1 MRTKIGTRLLS
12 LFLTAIC
19 VIGLIPTS
27 AFAASSE
34 NMPSEIT
41 LKKSDYFLDTDGSK
55 TYNSP
60 SFDKPLYLHIIN
72 MNVGGKTKVGFC
84 AEHGK
89 QLGNTLIGKKWG
101 NPEPVTNSFI
111 KMMIGYYYCMTD
123 AKYMTDA
130 YKAKF
135 GSQLWTDQNMI
146 RYHNAWIQA
155 LCWRALGQ
163 GAAIPSDA
171 EGQRVAIAKELMYI
185 ANAKNGTS
193 YSDIYTDKYGTTTF
207 YEKGCKVIDNPD
219 CWPDVDVTLYHYIG
233 GNATS
238 PDGKKHYTNDNTQA
252 IMVATPRGEPTIDD
266 YQIVVKKVDSSNP
279 TKGLPGATFS
289 LTMVGSDDPSFP
301 MTGVTGQD
309 GTYTFKPLKAGTY
322 QVTETEAPEG
332 YQIDNPG
339 PYTVTLPMNGQKTVT
354 VTATD
359 TPITTSS
366 GSIRKVDKDIPT
378 MGLAGATIRITGIDN
393 NFKYEGQTVAGGAL
407 TDVPWDTMP
416 VGSYIAE
423 EIGAPEGY
431 ILPSPHEKKEFY
443 WDKKSDVTL
452 VFENDSKVK
461 VQLLKKDESNNP
473 LPGCLFT
480 VIKNGQTLFSAV
492 TDAAGTITVPNVTE
506 GTYWFVEKDAPE
518 GYVVNSEPVTAY
530 VSAAD
535 IQGNKTVTV
544 EATNHRKPG
553 LEIVK
558 IDSVTKEPVANCTFD
573 IRSIDGT
580 YHETLTTD
588 GAGRIFLENM
598 TPGSYEVKETA
609 VPKGYN
615 LNPEKQTVE
624 LTAGGTFTLTF
635 ENVPKTD
642 FTLFKHDSNNHP
654 IAGVTFE
661 ISKKGGQSL
670 GHFTTDGQGKLTV
683 PNLEPGIYVAVE
695 TDCPDDYILDKTPH
709 EFQVNAGKTEVGI
722 DVVNLKKPEI
732 TVKKVDS
739 IVGGGVEGAKFEIF
753 YAGTG
758 GTGSPAGTY
767 ESLGT
772 KYTDANGIIHL
783 DHLKEGWYR
792 FTEVEAPEG
801 YQLDEPSTQEIYL
814 KGDDNA
820 ELTFKDTPLSAIIV
834 MKKDGV
840 NGKAL
845 PGATF
850 QLRYL
855 DGTSGTGGTVIGEKV
870 TDQNGVCSWTGLKAG
885 TYIVEEVKPA
895 PGYNIVEGPKTVYI
909 SGKAQDVITVSFDN
923 SPDGT
928 LLIKKVDAKNP
939 TKVLA
944 GAKFRVQYTNGTL
957 LGNDNGIFTTDENGQ
972 ITIAGLE
979 PEKTIIVTEVEAPA
993 GYIIDGQAQT
1003 IDIKSGKVVSI
1014 TFKNAPKGE
1023 LVIEKTDAATGKLLP
1038 GAEFIIRKSDGTEVG
1053 ADGNIH
1059 NNLTIESGTLS
1070 SDSHFVTGGDG
1081 RIIIKGLT
1089 PGNYTIT
1096 EVKAPD
1102 GYLIGKNASRT
1113 IQITAGDTQTITF
1126 ANPST
1131 CSLLIKKVCSINTDK
1146 MLEGAVFDVRYADGS
1161 VVGDSNGVYETGADG
1176 TILITGLEAN
1186 KAIIVTETKAP
1197 NGFAIDTKPQT
1208 VTTIAGKVVQLT
1220 FANAPYGKL
1229 VIEKRDAETNNLLPG
1244 AEFRV
1249 TTAAGCEVGQNGV
1262 IGDTTLTSNGIF
1274 RTDAD
1279 GKITI
1284 SNLRPGNY
1292 IITEIKAPDG
1302 YLIDDPTRN
1311 VTVTAGD
1318 TQTIVFK
1325 NHSTCSLLIKKV
1337 CTENPD
1343 KMLEGAVF
1351 DVRYAD
1357 GTVVGDSNGV
1367 FTTGADGTI
1376 LITGLEANKAIV
1388 VTETKAPDGFA
1399 IDTTPQTI
1407 TTQAGKVV
1415 QLTFANAPYGKIII
1429 EKRDSKTNELLPGAE
1444 FRVTTAA
1451 GCEVGQNGVIGDTNL
1466 TSNGIFTTGADGKI
1480 TITNVRPGSYVITEI
1495 KAPDGYLIDDPTRT
1509 ITVTSGDTQT
1519 IVFKDTKPGGL
1530 IIEKRD
1536 SVTKEPLAGAT
1547 FKVTT
1552 SDGRFVA
1559 QDGGATSTNGL
1570 YTTDANGQIH
1580 IVDLDP
1586 DTYVVT
1592 EVTAPDG
1599 YLMDAP
1605 SQTVKI
1611 EKNDTQTL
1619 TFYDTPL
1626 GGLTIVKV
1634 DSESG
1639 KRLEGA
1645 KIEVAKLN
1653 GEIVGTYVTDKLG
1666 VIQLPDLDDGW
1677 YQLTEIKA
1685 PKGYL
1690 LDSTPQ
1696 KVEVKKGETK
1706 TFEFENTASASMLI
1720 HKIDSVTKKGIQ
1732 GVKFV
1737 VYDSSMTPIGE
1748 YESDDQGYV
1757 HLNKTLEDGKYYV
1770 REIVAAE
1777 GYILDNKVKSFTVLA
1792 GDTAMIEWENT
1803 SELGQIQVIK
1813 TSEGYSS
1820 VNGLPAGTP
1829 LSGAIFAVYDKQNNV
1844 VDKFQTNENGIGS
1857 SKKLPLG
1864 IYTVKEVQA
1873 PANYGLNPTVFT
1885 ADIEFAGQ
1893 VVKLNVTDPVITAG
1907 VSIKKTGYAQTMNN
1921 NVMRWTVSGVRNDS
1935 TTSLQSFYWRDTLPT
1950 DAVRLTRLVTGT
1962 YSTTQTYKVTFTTN
1976 LNSQWRTA
1984 YDNLSTAK
1992 NYTLDM
1998 SSAALGLASNEYV
2011 TQFMLSFGIVPA
2023 GFHQLTNATVDAQ
2036 TLYALTNGYKFTNK
2050 ADVGGLLGGNW
2061 VQSIARWTTSVYSHY
2076 VPAKPAAP
2084 KSPKLPRTGY

>member
-27 AFAASSE
+27 AFAAPSGS
-34 NMPSEIT
+34 MPSEIT
-41 LKKSDYFLDTDGSK
+41 LQKSDYFLDTDGSK

-60 SFDKPLYLHIIN
+60 SFGEPLYLHIIN
-72 MNVGGKTKVGFC
+72 MNVGGETKIGFC

-123 AKYMTDA
+123 TKYQTDA
-130 YKAKF
+130 YKEKW
-135 GSQLWTDQNMI
+135 GGELWTDPNLI

-171 EGQRVAIAKELMYI
+171 EGQKVAIAKELMYI

-207 YEKGCKVIDNPD
+207 YQKGEKVLDNTD
-219 CWPDVDVTLYHYIG
+219 CWPDVGVTLYHYIG

-238 PDGKKHYTNDNTQA
+238 PDGKKHYTNENTQA
-252 IMVATPRGEPTIDD
+252 IMVATPKEPTSEE

-279 TKGLPGATFS
+279 TKGLAGAEFS
-289 LTMVGSDDPSFP
+289 LEMVGSDDPKFP
-301 MTGVTGQD
+301 MTGVTRQN
-309 GTYTFKPLKAGTY
+309 GTYTFRGLKAGTY
-322 QVTETEAPEG
+322 QVTETTAPDG

-339 PYTVTLPMNGQKTVT
+339 PYTVTLPTNGQKTVT
-354 VTATD
+354 VTALD
-359 TPITTSS
+359 TPITLAS
-366 GSIRKVDKDIPT
+366 GSIRKVDKDRPT

-393 NFKYEGQTVAGGAL
+393 NFTYEGQTVEGGAL

-416 VGSYIAE
+416 VGSYVAE

-443 WDKKSDVTL
+443 WDKKNEVKL

-580 YHETLTTD
+580 YHEALTTD

-609 VPKGYN
+609 APKGYN

-709 EFQVNAGKTEVGI
+709 EFQVNAGVTNVGI

-792 FTEVEAPEG
+792 FTEVEAPAG

-855 DGTSGTGGTVIGEKV
+855 GGTSGTGGTVIGEKV
-870 TDQNGVCSWTGLKAG
+870 TDQNGVCSWTSLKAG

-979 PEKTIIVTEVEAPA
+979 PKKTIIVTEIEAPA

-1059 NNLTIESGTLS
+1059 NDLTIESGTLS

-1089 PGNYTIT
+1089 PGHYTIT

-1126 ANPST
+1126 ANP
-1131 CSLLIKKVCSINTDK
+1131 
-1146 MLEGAVFDVRYADGS
+1146 
-1161 VVGDSNGVYETGADG
+1161 
-1176 TILITGLEAN
+1176 
-1186 KAIIVTETKAP
+1186 
-1197 NGFAIDTKPQT
+1197 
-1208 VTTIAGKVVQLT
+1208 
-1220 FANAPYGKL
+1220 
-1229 VIEKRDAETNNLLPG
+1229 
-1244 AEFRV
+1244 
-1249 TTAAGCEVGQNGV
+1249 
-1262 IGDTTLTSNGIF
+1262 
-1274 RTDAD
+1274 
-1279 GKITI
+1279 
-1284 SNLRPGNY
+1284 
-1292 IITEIKAPDG
+1292 
-1302 YLIDDPTRN
+1302 
-1311 VTVTAGD
+1311 
-1318 TQTIVFK
+1318 
-1325 NHSTCSLLIKKV
+1325 STCSLLIKKV

-1480 TITNVRPGSYVITEI
+1480 TITNVRPGNYIITEI

-1645 KIEVAKLN
+1645 KIEVAKMN

-1720 HKIDSVTKKGIQ
+1720 HKIDSVTRKGIQ

>member
-1 MRTKIGTRLLS
+1 MRQKIGTRLLS

-27 AFAASSE
+27 AFAAPSGS
-34 NMPSEIT
+34 MPSEIT
-41 LKKSDYFLDTDGSK
+41 LQKSDYFLDTDGSK

-60 SFDKPLYLHIIN
+60 SFGEPLYLHIIN

-123 AKYMTDA
+123 AKYQTDA
-130 YKAKF
+130 YKEKW
-135 GSQLWTDQNMI
+135 GGELWTDQNLI

-171 EGQRVAIAKELMYI
+171 EGQKAAIAKELMYI

-207 YEKGCKVIDNPD
+207 CQKGEKVLDNTD

-252 IMVATPRGEPTIDD
+252 IMVATPSIPTAES

-279 TKGLPGATFS
+279 TKGLSGATFS
-289 LTMVGSDDPSFP
+289 LTMVGSTKTL
-301 MTGVTGQD
+301 TGVTGQD
-309 GTYTFKPLKAGTY
+309 GTYTFKNLKAGTY

-339 PYTVTLPMNGQKTVT
+339 PYAVTLPTNGQKTVT
-354 VTATD
+354 VTALD
-359 TPITTSS
+359 TPITLAS
-366 GSIRKVDKDIPT
+366 GSIRKVDKDRPT

-393 NFKYEGQTVAGGAL
+393 NFTYEGQTVEGGAL

-416 VGSYIAE
+416 VGSYVAE

-443 WDKKSDVTL
+443 WDKKNEVKL

-709 EFQVNAGKTEVGI
+709 EFQVNAGVTNVGI

-792 FTEVEAPEG
+792 FTEVEAPAG

-855 DGTSGTGGTVIGEKV
+855 GGTSGTGGTVIGEKV
-870 TDQNGVCSWTGLKAG
+870 TDQNGVCSWTSLKAG

-928 LLIKKVDAKNP
+928 LLIKKVDAKHP

-979 PEKTIIVTEVEAPA
+979 PEKTIIVTEIEAPA

-1023 LVIEKTDAATGKLLP
+1023 LVIEKTDAATGKLLS

-1059 NNLTIESGTLS
+1059 NDLTIESGTLS

-1126 ANPST
+1126 ANP
-1131 CSLLIKKVCSINTDK
+1131 
-1146 MLEGAVFDVRYADGS
+1146 
-1161 VVGDSNGVYETGADG
+1161 
-1176 TILITGLEAN
+1176 
-1186 KAIIVTETKAP
+1186 
-1197 NGFAIDTKPQT
+1197 
-1208 VTTIAGKVVQLT
+1208 
-1220 FANAPYGKL
+1220 
-1229 VIEKRDAETNNLLPG
+1229 
-1244 AEFRV
+1244 
-1249 TTAAGCEVGQNGV
+1249 
-1262 IGDTTLTSNGIF
+1262 
-1274 RTDAD
+1274 
-1279 GKITI
+1279 
-1284 SNLRPGNY
+1284 
-1292 IITEIKAPDG
+1292 
-1302 YLIDDPTRN
+1302 
-1311 VTVTAGD
+1311 
-1318 TQTIVFK
+1318 
-1325 NHSTCSLLIKKV
+1325 STCSLLIKKV

-1480 TITNVRPGSYVITEI
+1480 TITNVRPGNYVITEI

-1645 KIEVAKLN
+1645 KIEVAKMN

-1720 HKIDSVTKKGIQ
+1720 HKIDSVTRKGIQ

>member
-1 MRTKIGTRLLS
+1 MRQKIGTRLLS

-27 AFAASSE
+27 AFAAPSGS
-34 NMPSEIT
+34 MPSEIT
-41 LKKSDYFLDTDGSK
+41 LQKSDYFLDTDGSK

-60 SFDKPLYLHIIN
+60 SFGEPLYLHIIN
-72 MNVGGKTKVGFC
+72 MNVGGKTNVGFC

-123 AKYMTDA
+123 AKYQTDA
-130 YKAKF
+130 YKEKW
-135 GSQLWTDQNMI
+135 GGELWTDQNLI

-171 EGQRVAIAKELMYI
+171 EGQKVAIAKELMYI

-207 YEKGCKVIDNPD
+207 YQKGEKVLDNTD

-252 IMVATPRGEPTIDD
+252 IMVATPSIPTLGN
-266 YQIVVKKVDSSNP
+266 YQITVKKVDSSNP
-279 TKGLPGATFS
+279 TKGLAGAEFS
-289 LTMVGSDDPSFP
+289 LEMVGSDDPKFP
-301 MTGVTGQD
+301 MTGVTGQG
-309 GTYTFKPLKAGTY
+309 GTLTFKDLKAGTY
-322 QVTETEAPEG
+322 QVTETKAPED

-339 PYTVTLPMNGQKTVT
+339 PYTVTLPTNGQNTVT

-359 TPITTSS
+359 TPITLAS
-366 GSIRKVDKDIPT
+366 GSIRKVDKDRPT

-393 NFKYEGQTVAGGAL
+393 NFTYEGQTVEGGAL

-416 VGSYIAE
+416 VGSYVAE

-443 WDKKSDVTL
+443 WDKKNEVKL

-558 IDSVTKEPVANCTFD
+558 INSVTKEPVANCTFD

-709 EFQVNAGKTEVGI
+709 EFQVNAGVTNVGI

-792 FTEVEAPEG
+792 FTEVEAPAG

-855 DGTSGTGGTVIGEKV
+855 GGTSGTGGTVIGEKV

-928 LLIKKVDAKNP
+928 LLIKKVDAKHP

-979 PEKTIIVTEVEAPA
+979 PKKTIIVTEIEAPA

-1059 NNLTIESGTLS
+1059 NDLTIESGTLS

-1089 PGNYTIT
+1089 PGHYTIT

-1126 ANPST
+1126 ANP
-1131 CSLLIKKVCSINTDK
+1131 
-1146 MLEGAVFDVRYADGS
+1146 
-1161 VVGDSNGVYETGADG
+1161 
-1176 TILITGLEAN
+1176 
-1186 KAIIVTETKAP
+1186 
-1197 NGFAIDTKPQT
+1197 
-1208 VTTIAGKVVQLT
+1208 
-1220 FANAPYGKL
+1220 
-1229 VIEKRDAETNNLLPG
+1229 
-1244 AEFRV
+1244 
-1249 TTAAGCEVGQNGV
+1249 
-1262 IGDTTLTSNGIF
+1262 
-1274 RTDAD
+1274 
-1279 GKITI
+1279 
-1284 SNLRPGNY
+1284 
-1292 IITEIKAPDG
+1292 
-1302 YLIDDPTRN
+1302 
-1311 VTVTAGD
+1311 
-1318 TQTIVFK
+1318 
-1325 NHSTCSLLIKKV
+1325 STCSLLIKKV

-1480 TITNVRPGSYVITEI
+1480 TITNVRPGNYVITEI

-1645 KIEVAKLN
+1645 KIEVAKMN

-1720 HKIDSVTKKGIQ
+1720 HKIDSVTRKGIQ

>member
-1 MRTKIGTRLLS
+1 MSSGRKRQISQNNNERIDYVRTRIGTRLLS

-27 AFAASSE
+27 AFAQAAAES
-34 NMPSEIT
+34 MPSKIT

-72 MNVGGKTKVGFC
+72 MNVGGETKVGFC

-89 QLGNTLIGKKWG
+89 QLGNTLIGKEWG
-101 NPEPVTNSFI
+101 NPEPVMNSFI

-123 AKYMTDA
+123 AKYQTDA
-130 YKAKF
+130 YKEKWGGA
-135 GSQLWTDQNMI
+135 LWTDQNMI

-171 EGQRVAIAKELMYI
+171 EGQKVAIAKELMYI

-207 YEKGCKVIDNPD
+207 YQKGEKVLDNTD

-238 PDGKKHYTNDNTQA
+238 PDGKKHYTNENTQA
-252 IMVATPRGEPTIDD
+252 IMVATPKEPDTPEGS

-279 TKGLPGATFS
+279 TKGLSGATFS
-289 LTMVGSDDPSFP
+289 LAMVGSDDPNFP
-301 MTGVTGQD
+301 KTGVTGQD
-309 GTYTFKPLKAGTY
+309 GTYTFKDLDAGTY
-322 QVTETEAPEG
+322 QVTETKAPEG

-339 PYTVTLPMNGQKTVT
+339 PYTVTLPTNGQKTVT
-354 VTATD
+354 VTALD
-359 TPITTSS
+359 TPITLAS
-366 GSIRKVDKDIPT
+366 GSIRKVDKDRPT

-443 WDKKSDVTL
+443 WDKKNEVKL

-558 IDSVTKEPVANCTFD
+558 IDSVTKKPVANCTFD

-792 FTEVEAPEG
+792 FTEVEAPGG

-855 DGTSGTGGTVIGEKV
+855 GGTSGTGGTVIGEKV

-979 PEKTIIVTEVEAPA
+979 PEKTIIVTEIEAPA

-1059 NNLTIESGTLS
+1059 NDLTIESGTLS

-1126 ANPST
+1126 ANP
-1131 CSLLIKKVCSINTDK
+1131 
-1146 MLEGAVFDVRYADGS
+1146 
-1161 VVGDSNGVYETGADG
+1161 
-1176 TILITGLEAN
+1176 
-1186 KAIIVTETKAP
+1186 
-1197 NGFAIDTKPQT
+1197 
-1208 VTTIAGKVVQLT
+1208 
-1220 FANAPYGKL
+1220 
-1229 VIEKRDAETNNLLPG
+1229 
-1244 AEFRV
+1244 
-1249 TTAAGCEVGQNGV
+1249 
-1262 IGDTTLTSNGIF
+1262 
-1274 RTDAD
+1274 
-1279 GKITI
+1279 
-1284 SNLRPGNY
+1284 
-1292 IITEIKAPDG
+1292 
-1302 YLIDDPTRN
+1302 
-1311 VTVTAGD
+1311 
-1318 TQTIVFK
+1318 
-1325 NHSTCSLLIKKV
+1325 STCSLLIKKV

-1480 TITNVRPGSYVITEI
+1480 TITNVRPGNYIITEI

-1645 KIEVAKLN
+1645 KIEVAKMN

-1720 HKIDSVTKKGIQ
+1720 HKIDSVTRKGIQ

>member
-27 AFAASSE
+27 AFAAPSGS
-34 NMPSEIT
+34 MPSEIT
-41 LKKSDYFLDTDGSK
+41 LQKSDYFLDTDGSK

-60 SFDKPLYLHIIN
+60 SFGEPLYLHIIN
-72 MNVGGKTKVGFC
+72 MNVGGETKVGFC

-123 AKYMTDA
+123 AKYQTDA
-130 YKAKF
+130 YKEKW
-135 GSQLWTDQNMI
+135 GGELWTDQNLI

-171 EGQRVAIAKELMYI
+171 EGQKVAIAKELMYI

-207 YEKGCKVIDNPD
+207 YQKGEKVLDNTD
-219 CWPDVDVTLYHYIG
+219 CWPDVDVTLYRYIG

-252 IMVATPRGEPTIDD
+252 VMVATPKPPTAED

-279 TKGLPGATFS
+279 TKGLAGAAFS
-289 LTMVGSDDPSFP
+289 LEMVGSDDPMFP

-309 GTYTFKPLKAGTY
+309 GTYTFKKLKAGTY
-322 QVTETEAPEG
+322 QVTETKAPDG

-339 PYTVTLPMNGQKTVT
+339 PYTVTLPTNGQKTVT
-354 VTATD
+354 VTALD
-359 TPITTSS
+359 TPITLAS
-366 GSIRKVDKDIPT
+366 GSIRKVDKDRPT

-393 NFKYEGQTVAGGAL
+393 NFTYEGQTVDGGAL

-416 VGSYIAE
+416 VGSYVAE

-443 WDKKSDVTL
+443 WDKKNEVKL

-558 IDSVTKEPVANCTFD
+558 IDSVTKKPVANCTFD

-580 YHETLTTD
+580 YHEALTTD

-709 EFQVNAGKTEVGI
+709 EFQVNAGVTNVGI

-792 FTEVEAPEG
+792 FTEVEAPAG

-855 DGTSGTGGTVIGEKV
+855 GGTSGTGGTAIGEKV

-928 LLIKKVDAKNP
+928 LLIKKVDAKHP

-979 PEKTIIVTEVEAPA
+979 PKKTIIVTEIEAPA

-1059 NNLTIESGTLS
+1059 NDLTIESGTLS

-1089 PGNYTIT
+1089 PGHYTIT

-1126 ANPST
+1126 ANP
-1131 CSLLIKKVCSINTDK
+1131 
-1146 MLEGAVFDVRYADGS
+1146 
-1161 VVGDSNGVYETGADG
+1161 
-1176 TILITGLEAN
+1176 
-1186 KAIIVTETKAP
+1186 
-1197 NGFAIDTKPQT
+1197 
-1208 VTTIAGKVVQLT
+1208 
-1220 FANAPYGKL
+1220 
-1229 VIEKRDAETNNLLPG
+1229 
-1244 AEFRV
+1244 
-1249 TTAAGCEVGQNGV
+1249 
-1262 IGDTTLTSNGIF
+1262 
-1274 RTDAD
+1274 
-1279 GKITI
+1279 
-1284 SNLRPGNY
+1284 
-1292 IITEIKAPDG
+1292 
-1302 YLIDDPTRN
+1302 
-1311 VTVTAGD
+1311 
-1318 TQTIVFK
+1318 
-1325 NHSTCSLLIKKV
+1325 STCSLLIKKV

-1480 TITNVRPGSYVITEI
+1480 TITNVRPGNYVITEI

-1645 KIEVAKLN
+1645 KIEVAKMN

-1720 HKIDSVTKKGIQ
+1720 HKIDSVTRKGIQ

>member
-1 MRTKIGTRLLS
+1 
-12 LFLTAIC
+12 
-19 VIGLIPTS
+19 
-27 AFAASSE
+27 
-34 NMPSEIT
+34 MPSEIT
-41 LKKSDYFLDTDGSK
+41 LQKSDYFLDTDGSK

-60 SFDKPLYLHIIN
+60 SFGEPLYLHIIN
-72 MNVGGKTKVGFC
+72 MNVGGKTNVGFC

-123 AKYMTDA
+123 AKYQTDA
-130 YKAKF
+130 YKEKW
-135 GSQLWTDQNMI
+135 GGELWTDQNLI

-171 EGQRVAIAKELMYI
+171 EGQKVAIAKELMYI

-207 YEKGCKVIDNPD
+207 YQKGEKVLDNTD

-252 IMVATPRGEPTIDD
+252 IMVATPKKSDIPSDK

-279 TKGLPGATFS
+279 TKGLAGATFS
-289 LTMVGSDDPSFP
+289 LEMVGSDDPKFP

-309 GTYTFKPLKAGTY
+309 GTYTFKNLKAGTY

-339 PYTVTLPMNGQKTVT
+339 PYAVTLPTNGQKTVT
-354 VTATD
+354 VTALD
-359 TPITTSS
+359 TPITLAS
-366 GSIRKVDKDIPT
+366 GSIRKVDKDRPT

-393 NFKYEGQTVAGGAL
+393 NFTYEGQTVEGGAL

-416 VGSYIAE
+416 VGSYVAE

-443 WDKKSDVTL
+443 WDKKNEVKL

-558 IDSVTKEPVANCTFD
+558 IDSVTKKPVANCTFD

-709 EFQVNAGKTEVGI
+709 EFQVNAGVTNVGI

-792 FTEVEAPEG
+792 FTEVEAPAG

-855 DGTSGTGGTVIGEKV
+855 GGTSGTGGTVIGEKV

-928 LLIKKVDAKNP
+928 LLIKKVDAKHP

-979 PEKTIIVTEVEAPA
+979 PEKTIIVTEIEAPA

-1059 NNLTIESGTLS
+1059 NDLTIESGTLS

-1126 ANPST
+1126 ANP
-1131 CSLLIKKVCSINTDK
+1131 
-1146 MLEGAVFDVRYADGS
+1146 
-1161 VVGDSNGVYETGADG
+1161 
-1176 TILITGLEAN
+1176 
-1186 KAIIVTETKAP
+1186 
-1197 NGFAIDTKPQT
+1197 
-1208 VTTIAGKVVQLT
+1208 
-1220 FANAPYGKL
+1220 
-1229 VIEKRDAETNNLLPG
+1229 
-1244 AEFRV
+1244 
-1249 TTAAGCEVGQNGV
+1249 
-1262 IGDTTLTSNGIF
+1262 
-1274 RTDAD
+1274 
-1279 GKITI
+1279 
-1284 SNLRPGNY
+1284 
-1292 IITEIKAPDG
+1292 
-1302 YLIDDPTRN
+1302 
-1311 VTVTAGD
+1311 
-1318 TQTIVFK
+1318 
-1325 NHSTCSLLIKKV
+1325 STCSLLIKKV

-1480 TITNVRPGSYVITEI
+1480 TITNVRPGNYVITEI

-1645 KIEVAKLN
+1645 KIEVAKMN

-1720 HKIDSVTKKGIQ
+1720 HKIDSVTRKGIQ

>member
-1 MRTKIGTRLLS
+1 MRQKIGTRLLS

-27 AFAASSE
+27 AFAAPSGS
-34 NMPSEIT
+34 MPSEIT
-41 LKKSDYFLDTDGSK
+41 LQKSDYFLDTDGSK

-60 SFDKPLYLHIIN
+60 SFGEPLYLHIIN

-123 AKYMTDA
+123 AKYQTDA
-130 YKAKF
+130 YKEKW
-135 GSQLWTDQNMI
+135 GGELWTDQNLI

-171 EGQRVAIAKELMYI
+171 EGQKAAIAKELMYI

-207 YEKGCKVIDNPD
+207 YQKGEKVLDNTD

-252 IMVATPRGEPTIDD
+252 IMVATPSIPTAES

-279 TKGLPGATFS
+279 TKGLSGATFS
-289 LTMVGSDDPSFP
+289 LTMVGSTKTL
-301 MTGVTGQD
+301 TGVTGQD
-309 GTYTFKPLKAGTY
+309 GTYTFKNLKAGTY

-339 PYTVTLPMNGQKTVT
+339 PYAVTLPTNGQKTVT

-359 TPITTSS
+359 TPITLAS
-366 GSIRKVDKDIPT
+366 GSIRKVDKDRPT

-393 NFKYEGQTVAGGAL
+393 NFTYEGQTVEGGAL

-416 VGSYIAE
+416 VGSYVAE

-443 WDKKSDVTL
+443 WDKKNEVKL

-709 EFQVNAGKTEVGI
+709 EFQVNAGVTNVGI

-792 FTEVEAPEG
+792 FTEVEAPAG

-855 DGTSGTGGTVIGEKV
+855 GGTSGTGGTVIGEKV

-928 LLIKKVDAKNP
+928 LLIKKVDAKHP

-979 PEKTIIVTEVEAPA
+979 PEKTIIVTEIEAPA

-1059 NNLTIESGTLS
+1059 NDLTIESGTLS

-1126 ANPST
+1126 ANP
-1131 CSLLIKKVCSINTDK
+1131 
-1146 MLEGAVFDVRYADGS
+1146 
-1161 VVGDSNGVYETGADG
+1161 
-1176 TILITGLEAN
+1176 
-1186 KAIIVTETKAP
+1186 
-1197 NGFAIDTKPQT
+1197 
-1208 VTTIAGKVVQLT
+1208 
-1220 FANAPYGKL
+1220 
-1229 VIEKRDAETNNLLPG
+1229 
-1244 AEFRV
+1244 
-1249 TTAAGCEVGQNGV
+1249 
-1262 IGDTTLTSNGIF
+1262 
-1274 RTDAD
+1274 
-1279 GKITI
+1279 
-1284 SNLRPGNY
+1284 
-1292 IITEIKAPDG
+1292 
-1302 YLIDDPTRN
+1302 
-1311 VTVTAGD
+1311 
-1318 TQTIVFK
+1318 
-1325 NHSTCSLLIKKV
+1325 STCSLLIKKV

-1480 TITNVRPGSYVITEI
+1480 TITNVRPGNYIITEI

-1645 KIEVAKLN
+1645 KIEVAKMN

-1720 HKIDSVTKKGIQ
+1720 HKIDSVTRKGIQ

-2061 VQSIARWTTSVYSHY
+2061 VQSIARWTTSIYSHY

>member
-27 AFAASSE
+27 AFAAPSGS
-34 NMPSEIT
+34 MPSEIT
-41 LKKSDYFLDTDGSK
+41 LQKSDYFLDTDGSK

-60 SFDKPLYLHIIN
+60 SFGEPLYLHIIN
-72 MNVGGKTKVGFC
+72 MNVGGETKIGFC

-123 AKYMTDA
+123 TKYQTDA
-130 YKAKF
+130 YKEKW
-135 GSQLWTDQNMI
+135 GGELWTDPNLI

-171 EGQRVAIAKELMYI
+171 EGQKVAIAKELMYI

-207 YEKGCKVIDNPD
+207 YQKGEKVLDNTD

-238 PDGKKHYTNDNTQA
+238 PDGKKHYTNENTQA
-252 IMVATPRGEPTIDD
+252 IMVATPKEPTSEE

-279 TKGLPGATFS
+279 TKGLAGAEFS
-289 LTMVGSDDPSFP
+289 LEMVGSDDPKFP
-301 MTGVTGQD
+301 MTGVTRQN
-309 GTYTFKPLKAGTY
+309 GTYTFRGLKAGTY
-322 QVTETEAPEG
+322 QVTETTAPDG

-339 PYTVTLPMNGQKTVT
+339 PYTVTLPTNGQKTVT
-354 VTATD
+354 VTALD
-359 TPITTSS
+359 TPITLAS
-366 GSIRKVDKDIPT
+366 GSIRKVDKDRPT

-393 NFKYEGQTVAGGAL
+393 NFTYEGQTVEGGAL

-416 VGSYIAE
+416 VGSYVAE

-443 WDKKSDVTL
+443 WDKKNEVKL

-709 EFQVNAGKTEVGI
+709 EFQVNAGVTNVGI

-792 FTEVEAPEG
+792 FTEVEAPAG

-855 DGTSGTGGTVIGEKV
+855 GGTSGTGGTVIGEKV
-870 TDQNGVCSWTGLKAG
+870 TDQNGVCSWTSLKAG

-928 LLIKKVDAKNP
+928 LLIKKVDAKHP

-979 PEKTIIVTEVEAPA
+979 PEKTIIVTEIEAPA

-1059 NNLTIESGTLS
+1059 NDLTIESGTLS

-1126 ANPST
+1126 ANP
-1131 CSLLIKKVCSINTDK
+1131 
-1146 MLEGAVFDVRYADGS
+1146 
-1161 VVGDSNGVYETGADG
+1161 
-1176 TILITGLEAN
+1176 
-1186 KAIIVTETKAP
+1186 
-1197 NGFAIDTKPQT
+1197 
-1208 VTTIAGKVVQLT
+1208 
-1220 FANAPYGKL
+1220 
-1229 VIEKRDAETNNLLPG
+1229 
-1244 AEFRV
+1244 
-1249 TTAAGCEVGQNGV
+1249 
-1262 IGDTTLTSNGIF
+1262 
-1274 RTDAD
+1274 
-1279 GKITI
+1279 
-1284 SNLRPGNY
+1284 
-1292 IITEIKAPDG
+1292 
-1302 YLIDDPTRN
+1302 
-1311 VTVTAGD
+1311 
-1318 TQTIVFK
+1318 
-1325 NHSTCSLLIKKV
+1325 STCSLLIKKV

-1480 TITNVRPGSYVITEI
+1480 TITNVRPGNYVITEI

-1645 KIEVAKLN
+1645 KIEVAKMN

-1720 HKIDSVTKKGIQ
+1720 HKIDSVTRKGIQ

-2061 VQSIARWTTSVYSHY
+2061 VQSIARWTTSIYSHY

>member
-558 IDSVTKEPVANCTFD
+558 INSVTKEPVANCTFD

-709 EFQVNAGKTEVGI
+709 EFQVNAGVTNVGI

-792 FTEVEAPEG
+792 FTEVEAPAG

-855 DGTSGTGGTVIGEKV
+855 GGTSGTGGTVIGEKV

-928 LLIKKVDAKNP
+928 LLIKKVDAKHP

-979 PEKTIIVTEVEAPA
+979 PEKTIIVTEIEAPA

-1023 LVIEKTDAATGKLLP
+1023 LVIEKTDAATGKLLS

-1059 NNLTIESGTLS
+1059 NDLTIESGTLS

-1126 ANPST
+1126 ANP
-1131 CSLLIKKVCSINTDK
+1131 
-1146 MLEGAVFDVRYADGS
+1146 
-1161 VVGDSNGVYETGADG
+1161 
-1176 TILITGLEAN
+1176 
-1186 KAIIVTETKAP
+1186 
-1197 NGFAIDTKPQT
+1197 
-1208 VTTIAGKVVQLT
+1208 
-1220 FANAPYGKL
+1220 
-1229 VIEKRDAETNNLLPG
+1229 
-1244 AEFRV
+1244 
-1249 TTAAGCEVGQNGV
+1249 
-1262 IGDTTLTSNGIF
+1262 
-1274 RTDAD
+1274 
-1279 GKITI
+1279 
-1284 SNLRPGNY
+1284 
-1292 IITEIKAPDG
+1292 
-1302 YLIDDPTRN
+1302 
-1311 VTVTAGD
+1311 
-1318 TQTIVFK
+1318 
-1325 NHSTCSLLIKKV
+1325 STCSLLIKKV

-1480 TITNVRPGSYVITEI
+1480 TITNVRPGNYIITEI

-1921 NVMRWTVSGVRNDS
+1921 NIMRWTVSGVRNDS

-2061 VQSIARWTTSVYSHY
+2061 VQSIARWTTSIYSHY

>member
-27 AFAASSE
+27 AFAAPSGS
-34 NMPSEIT
+34 MPSEIT
-41 LKKSDYFLDTDGSK
+41 LQKSDYFLDTDGSK

-60 SFDKPLYLHIIN
+60 SFGEPLYLHIIN
-72 MNVGGKTKVGFC
+72 MNVGGETKIGFC

-89 QLGNTLIGKKWG
+89 QLGNTLIDKKWG

-123 AKYMTDA
+123 AKYQTDA
-130 YKAKF
+130 YKEKW
-135 GSQLWTDQNMI
+135 GGELWTDQNLI

-171 EGQRVAIAKELMYI
+171 EGQKVAIAKELMYI

-207 YEKGCKVIDNPD
+207 YQKGEKVLDNTD

-233 GNATS
+233 GDATS

-252 IMVATPRGEPTIDD
+252 IMVATPKKSDIPSDK

-279 TKGLPGATFS
+279 TKGLAGATFS
-289 LTMVGSDDPSFP
+289 LEMVGSDDPKFP

-309 GTYTFKPLKAGTY
+309 GTYTFKNLKAGTY

-339 PYTVTLPMNGQKTVT
+339 PYAVTLPTNGQKTVT
-354 VTATD
+354 VTALD
-359 TPITTSS
+359 TPITLAS
-366 GSIRKVDKDIPT
+366 GSIRKVDKDRPT

-393 NFKYEGQTVAGGAL
+393 NFTYEGQTVEGGAL

-416 VGSYIAE
+416 VGSYVAE

-443 WDKKSDVTL
+443 WDKKNEVKL

-558 IDSVTKEPVANCTFD
+558 IDSVTKKPVANCTFD

-709 EFQVNAGKTEVGI
+709 EFQVNAGVTNVGI

-792 FTEVEAPEG
+792 FTEVEAPAG

-855 DGTSGTGGTVIGEKV
+855 GGTSGTGGTVIGEKV

-979 PEKTIIVTEVEAPA
+979 PEKTIIVTEIEAPA

-1059 NNLTIESGTLS
+1059 NDLTIESGTLS

-1126 ANPST
+1126 ANP
-1131 CSLLIKKVCSINTDK
+1131 
-1146 MLEGAVFDVRYADGS
+1146 
-1161 VVGDSNGVYETGADG
+1161 
-1176 TILITGLEAN
+1176 
-1186 KAIIVTETKAP
+1186 
-1197 NGFAIDTKPQT
+1197 
-1208 VTTIAGKVVQLT
+1208 
-1220 FANAPYGKL
+1220 
-1229 VIEKRDAETNNLLPG
+1229 
-1244 AEFRV
+1244 
-1249 TTAAGCEVGQNGV
+1249 
-1262 IGDTTLTSNGIF
+1262 
-1274 RTDAD
+1274 
-1279 GKITI
+1279 
-1284 SNLRPGNY
+1284 
-1292 IITEIKAPDG
+1292 
-1302 YLIDDPTRN
+1302 
-1311 VTVTAGD
+1311 
-1318 TQTIVFK
+1318 
-1325 NHSTCSLLIKKV
+1325 STCSLLIKKV

-1451 GCEVGQNGVIGDTNL
+1451 GCEVGQNGVIGDTKL

-1480 TITNVRPGSYVITEI
+1480 TITNVRPGSYIITEI

-1645 KIEVAKLN
+1645 KIEVAKMN

-1720 HKIDSVTKKGIQ
+1720 HKIDSVTRKGIQ

-1813 TSEGYSS
+1813 TSEVYSS

-2061 VQSIARWTTSVYSHY
+2061 VQSIARWTTSIYSHY

>member
-1 MRTKIGTRLLS
+1 
-12 LFLTAIC
+12 
-19 VIGLIPTS
+19 
-27 AFAASSE
+27 
-34 NMPSEIT
+34 MPSEIT
-41 LKKSDYFLDTDGSK
+41 LQKSDYFLDTDGSK

-60 SFDKPLYLHIIN
+60 SFGEPLYLHIIN
-72 MNVGGKTKVGFC
+72 MNVGGETKIGFC

-123 AKYMTDA
+123 AKYQTDA
-130 YKAKF
+130 YKEKW
-135 GSQLWTDQNMI
+135 GGELWTDQNLI

-171 EGQRVAIAKELMYI
+171 EGQKVAIAKELMYI

-207 YEKGCKVIDNPD
+207 YQKGEKVLDNTD
-219 CWPDVDVTLYHYIG
+219 CWPDVDVTLYRYIG

-252 IMVATPRGEPTIDD
+252 VMVATPKKEPTGDTYRI
-266 YQIVVKKVDSSNP
+266 IVKKVDSSNP
-279 TKGLPGATFS
+279 TKGLAGATFS
-289 LTMVGSDDPSFP
+289 LEMVGSHGPSFP
-301 MTGVTGQD
+301 KTGVTGQD
-309 GTYTFKPLKAGTY
+309 GTYIFDRLEAGTY
-322 QVTETEAPEG
+322 KVTETEAPEG

-339 PYTVTLPMNGQKTVT
+339 PYTVTLPTNGQKTVT

-359 TPITTSS
+359 TPITLAS
-366 GSIRKVDKDIPT
+366 GSIRKVDKDRPT

-393 NFKYEGQTVAGGAL
+393 NFTYEGQTVEGGAL

-416 VGSYIAE
+416 VGSYVAE

-443 WDKKSDVTL
+443 WDKKNEVKL

-558 IDSVTKEPVANCTFD
+558 INSVTKEPVANCTFD

-695 TDCPDDYILDKTPH
+695 TDCPDDYILDKTTH
-709 EFQVNAGKTEVGI
+709 EFQVNAGVTNVGI

-792 FTEVEAPEG
+792 FTEVEAPVG

-855 DGTSGTGGTVIGEKV
+855 GGTSGTGGTVIGEKV

-979 PEKTIIVTEVEAPA
+979 PEKTIIVTEIEAPA

-1059 NNLTIESGTLS
+1059 NDLTIESGTLS

-1126 ANPST
+1126 ANP
-1131 CSLLIKKVCSINTDK
+1131 
-1146 MLEGAVFDVRYADGS
+1146 
-1161 VVGDSNGVYETGADG
+1161 
-1176 TILITGLEAN
+1176 
-1186 KAIIVTETKAP
+1186 
-1197 NGFAIDTKPQT
+1197 
-1208 VTTIAGKVVQLT
+1208 
-1220 FANAPYGKL
+1220 
-1229 VIEKRDAETNNLLPG
+1229 
-1244 AEFRV
+1244 
-1249 TTAAGCEVGQNGV
+1249 
-1262 IGDTTLTSNGIF
+1262 
-1274 RTDAD
+1274 
-1279 GKITI
+1279 
-1284 SNLRPGNY
+1284 
-1292 IITEIKAPDG
+1292 
-1302 YLIDDPTRN
+1302 
-1311 VTVTAGD
+1311 
-1318 TQTIVFK
+1318 
-1325 NHSTCSLLIKKV
+1325 STCSLLIKKV

-1480 TITNVRPGSYVITEI
+1480 TITNVRPGNYVITEI

-1645 KIEVAKLN
+1645 KIEVAKMN

-1720 HKIDSVTKKGIQ
+1720 HKIDSVTRKGIQ

>member
-27 AFAASSE
+27 AFAAPSGS
-34 NMPSEIT
+34 MPSEIT
-41 LKKSDYFLDTDGSK
+41 LQKSDYFLDTAGSK

-60 SFDKPLYLHIIN
+60 SFGEPLYLHIIN

-123 AKYMTDA
+123 AKYQTDA
-130 YKAKF
+130 YKEKW
-135 GSQLWTDQNMI
+135 GGELWTDQNLI

-171 EGQRVAIAKELMYI
+171 EGQKVAIAKELMYI

-207 YEKGCKVIDNPD
+207 YQKGEKVLDNTD

-238 PDGKKHYTNDNTQA
+238 PDGKKHYTNENTQA
-252 IMVATPRGEPTIDD
+252 IMVATPKEPTSEE

-279 TKGLPGATFS
+279 TKGLAGAEFS
-289 LTMVGSDDPSFP
+289 LEMVGSDDPKFP
-301 MTGVTGQD
+301 MTGVTGQN
-309 GTYTFKPLKAGTY
+309 GTYTFRGLKAGTY
-322 QVTETEAPEG
+322 QVTETKAPED

-339 PYTVTLPMNGQKTVT
+339 PYTVTLPTNGQKTVT
-354 VTATD
+354 VTALD
-359 TPITTSS
+359 TPITLAS
-366 GSIRKVDKDIPT
+366 GSIRKVDKDRPT

-393 NFKYEGQTVAGGAL
+393 NFTYEGQTVEGGAL

-416 VGSYIAE
+416 VGSYVAE

-443 WDKKSDVTL
+443 WDKKNEVKL

-580 YHETLTTD
+580 YHEALTTD

-709 EFQVNAGKTEVGI
+709 EFQVNAGVTNVGI

-855 DGTSGTGGTVIGEKV
+855 GGTSGTGGTVIGEKV

-979 PEKTIIVTEVEAPA
+979 PEKTIIVTEIEAPA

-1059 NNLTIESGTLS
+1059 NDLTIESGTLS

-1126 ANPST
+1126 ANP
-1131 CSLLIKKVCSINTDK
+1131 
-1146 MLEGAVFDVRYADGS
+1146 
-1161 VVGDSNGVYETGADG
+1161 
-1176 TILITGLEAN
+1176 
-1186 KAIIVTETKAP
+1186 
-1197 NGFAIDTKPQT
+1197 
-1208 VTTIAGKVVQLT
+1208 
-1220 FANAPYGKL
+1220 
-1229 VIEKRDAETNNLLPG
+1229 
-1244 AEFRV
+1244 
-1249 TTAAGCEVGQNGV
+1249 
-1262 IGDTTLTSNGIF
+1262 
-1274 RTDAD
+1274 
-1279 GKITI
+1279 
-1284 SNLRPGNY
+1284 
-1292 IITEIKAPDG
+1292 
-1302 YLIDDPTRN
+1302 
-1311 VTVTAGD
+1311 
-1318 TQTIVFK
+1318 
-1325 NHSTCSLLIKKV
+1325 STCSLLIKKV

-1480 TITNVRPGSYVITEI
+1480 TITNVRPGSYIITEI

-1720 HKIDSVTKKGIQ
+1720 HKIDSVTRKGIQ

-1921 NVMRWTVSGVRNDS
+1921 NIMRWTVSGVRNDS

-2061 VQSIARWTTSVYSHY
+2061 VQSIARWTTSIYSHY

-2084 KSPKLPRTGY
+2084 KSPTLPRTGY

>member
-27 AFAASSE
+27 AFAAPSGS
-34 NMPSEIT
+34 MPSEIT
-41 LKKSDYFLDTDGSK
+41 LQKSDYFLDTDGSK

-60 SFDKPLYLHIIN
+60 SFGEPLYLHIIN
-72 MNVGGKTKVGFC
+72 MNVGGKTNVGFC

-123 AKYMTDA
+123 AKYQTDA
-130 YKAKF
+130 YKEKW
-135 GSQLWTDQNMI
+135 GGELWTDQNLI

-171 EGQRVAIAKELMYI
+171 EGQKVAIAKELMYI

-207 YEKGCKVIDNPD
+207 YQKGEKVLDNTD

-252 IMVATPRGEPTIDD
+252 IMVATPKKSDIPSDK

-279 TKGLPGATFS
+279 TKGLAGATFS
-289 LTMVGSDDPSFP
+289 LEMVGSDDPKFP

-309 GTYTFKPLKAGTY
+309 GTYTFKNLKAGTY
-322 QVTETEAPEG
+322 QVTETTAPDG

-339 PYTVTLPMNGQKTVT
+339 PYAVTLPTNGQKTVT
-354 VTATD
+354 VTALD
-359 TPITTSS
+359 TPITLAS
-366 GSIRKVDKDIPT
+366 GSIRKVDKDRPT

-393 NFKYEGQTVAGGAL
+393 NFTYEGQTVEGGAL

-416 VGSYIAE
+416 VGSYVAE

-443 WDKKSDVTL
+443 WDKKNEVKL

-709 EFQVNAGKTEVGI
+709 EFQVNAGVTNVGI

-792 FTEVEAPEG
+792 FTEVEAPAG

-855 DGTSGTGGTVIGEKV
+855 GGTSGTGGTVIGEKV
-870 TDQNGVCSWTGLKAG
+870 TDQNGVCSWTSLKAG

-979 PEKTIIVTEVEAPA
+979 PKKTIIVTEIEAPA

-1059 NNLTIESGTLS
+1059 NDLTIESGTLS

-1089 PGNYTIT
+1089 PGHYTIT

-1126 ANPST
+1126 ANP
-1131 CSLLIKKVCSINTDK
+1131 
-1146 MLEGAVFDVRYADGS
+1146 
-1161 VVGDSNGVYETGADG
+1161 
-1176 TILITGLEAN
+1176 
-1186 KAIIVTETKAP
+1186 
-1197 NGFAIDTKPQT
+1197 
-1208 VTTIAGKVVQLT
+1208 
-1220 FANAPYGKL
+1220 
-1229 VIEKRDAETNNLLPG
+1229 
-1244 AEFRV
+1244 
-1249 TTAAGCEVGQNGV
+1249 
-1262 IGDTTLTSNGIF
+1262 
-1274 RTDAD
+1274 
-1279 GKITI
+1279 
-1284 SNLRPGNY
+1284 
-1292 IITEIKAPDG
+1292 
-1302 YLIDDPTRN
+1302 
-1311 VTVTAGD
+1311 
-1318 TQTIVFK
+1318 
-1325 NHSTCSLLIKKV
+1325 STCSLLIKKV

-1480 TITNVRPGSYVITEI
+1480 TITNVRPGNYIITEI

-1645 KIEVAKLN
+1645 KIEVAKMN

-1720 HKIDSVTKKGIQ
+1720 HKIDSVTRKGIQ

-1893 VVKLNVTDPVITAG
+1893 VIKLNVTDPVITAG

>member
-1 MRTKIGTRLLS
+1 
-12 LFLTAIC
+12 
-19 VIGLIPTS
+19 
-27 AFAASSE
+27 
-34 NMPSEIT
+34 MPSEIT
-41 LKKSDYFLDTDGSK
+41 LQKSDYFLDTDGSK

-60 SFDKPLYLHIIN
+60 SFGEPLYLHIIN
-72 MNVGGKTKVGFC
+72 MNVGGETKVGFC

-89 QLGNTLIGKKWG
+89 QLGNTLIGKKWA

-123 AKYMTDA
+123 AKYQTDA
-130 YKAKF
+130 YKEKWGGA
-135 GSQLWTDQNMI
+135 LWTDQNLI

-171 EGQRVAIAKELMYI
+171 EGQKVAIAKELMYI

-207 YEKGCKVIDNPD
+207 YQKGEKVLDNTD

-252 IMVATPRGEPTIDD
+252 VMVATPKPPTAED

-279 TKGLPGATFS
+279 TKGLAGAAFS
-289 LTMVGSDDPSFP
+289 LEMVGSDDPMFP

-309 GTYTFKPLKAGTY
+309 GTYTFKKLKAGTY
-322 QVTETEAPEG
+322 QVTETKAPEG

-339 PYTVTLPMNGQKTVT
+339 PYTVTLPTNGQKTVT
-354 VTATD
+354 VTALD
-359 TPITTSS
+359 TPITLAS
-366 GSIRKVDKDIPT
+366 GSIRKVDKDRPT

-393 NFKYEGQTVAGGAL
+393 NFTYEGQTVEGGAL

-416 VGSYIAE
+416 VGSYVAE

-443 WDKKSDVTL
+443 WDKKNEVKL

-588 GAGRIFLENM
+588 GTGRIFLENM

-609 VPKGYN
+609 VPQGYN

-624 LTAGGTFTLTF
+624 LTADGTFTLTF

-709 EFQVNAGKTEVGI
+709 EFQVNAGVTNVGI

-739 IVGGGVEGAKFEIF
+739 IVGGGVKDAKFEIF

-792 FTEVEAPEG
+792 FTEVEAPAG

-855 DGTSGTGGTVIGEKV
+855 GGTSGTGGTVIGEKV
-870 TDQNGVCSWTGLKAG
+870 TDQNGVCSWTSLKAG

-928 LLIKKVDAKNP
+928 LLIKKVDAKHP

-979 PEKTIIVTEVEAPA
+979 PEKTIIVTEIEAPA

-1023 LVIEKTDAATGKLLP
+1023 LVIEKTDAATGKLLS

-1059 NNLTIESGTLS
+1059 NDLTIESGTLS

-1126 ANPST
+1126 ANP
-1131 CSLLIKKVCSINTDK
+1131 
-1146 MLEGAVFDVRYADGS
+1146 
-1161 VVGDSNGVYETGADG
+1161 
-1176 TILITGLEAN
+1176 
-1186 KAIIVTETKAP
+1186 
-1197 NGFAIDTKPQT
+1197 
-1208 VTTIAGKVVQLT
+1208 
-1220 FANAPYGKL
+1220 
-1229 VIEKRDAETNNLLPG
+1229 
-1244 AEFRV
+1244 
-1249 TTAAGCEVGQNGV
+1249 
-1262 IGDTTLTSNGIF
+1262 
-1274 RTDAD
+1274 
-1279 GKITI
+1279 
-1284 SNLRPGNY
+1284 
-1292 IITEIKAPDG
+1292 
-1302 YLIDDPTRN
+1302 
-1311 VTVTAGD
+1311 
-1318 TQTIVFK
+1318 
-1325 NHSTCSLLIKKV
+1325 STCSLLIKKV

-1480 TITNVRPGSYVITEI
+1480 TITNVRPGNYVITEI

-1645 KIEVAKLN
+1645 KIEVAKMN

-1720 HKIDSVTKKGIQ
+1720 HKIDSVTRKGIQ

>member
-27 AFAASSE
+27 AFAAPSGS
-34 NMPSEIT
+34 MPSEIT
-41 LKKSDYFLDTDGSK
+41 LQKSDYFLDTDGSK

-60 SFDKPLYLHIIN
+60 SFGEPLYLHIIN
-72 MNVGGKTKVGFC
+72 MNVGGETKVGFC

-123 AKYMTDA
+123 AKYQTDA
-130 YKAKF
+130 YKEKW
-135 GSQLWTDQNMI
+135 GGELWTDQNLI

-171 EGQRVAIAKELMYI
+171 EGQKVAIAKELMYI

-207 YEKGCKVIDNPD
+207 YQKGEKVLDNTD
-219 CWPDVDVTLYHYIG
+219 CWPDVDVTLYRYIG

-252 IMVATPRGEPTIDD
+252 VMVATPKPPTAED

-279 TKGLPGATFS
+279 TKGLAGAAFS
-289 LTMVGSDDPSFP
+289 LEMVGSDDPMFP

-309 GTYTFKPLKAGTY
+309 GTYTFKKLKAGTY
-322 QVTETEAPEG
+322 QVTETKAPDG

-339 PYTVTLPMNGQKTVT
+339 PYTVTLPTNGQKTVT
-354 VTATD
+354 VTALD
-359 TPITTSS
+359 TPITLAS
-366 GSIRKVDKDIPT
+366 GSIRKVDKDRPT

-393 NFKYEGQTVAGGAL
+393 NFTYEGQTVEGGAL

-416 VGSYIAE
+416 VGSYVAE

-443 WDKKSDVTL
+443 WDKKNEVKL

-558 IDSVTKEPVANCTFD
+558 IDSVTKKPVANCTFD

-580 YHETLTTD
+580 YHEALTTD

-709 EFQVNAGKTEVGI
+709 EFQVNAGVTNVGI

-792 FTEVEAPEG
+792 FTEVEAPAG

-855 DGTSGTGGTVIGEKV
+855 GGTSGTGGTAIGEKV

-979 PEKTIIVTEVEAPA
+979 PKKTIIVTEIEAPA

-1059 NNLTIESGTLS
+1059 NDLTIESGTLS

-1126 ANPST
+1126 ANP
-1131 CSLLIKKVCSINTDK
+1131 
-1146 MLEGAVFDVRYADGS
+1146 
-1161 VVGDSNGVYETGADG
+1161 
-1176 TILITGLEAN
+1176 
-1186 KAIIVTETKAP
+1186 
-1197 NGFAIDTKPQT
+1197 
-1208 VTTIAGKVVQLT
+1208 
-1220 FANAPYGKL
+1220 
-1229 VIEKRDAETNNLLPG
+1229 
-1244 AEFRV
+1244 
-1249 TTAAGCEVGQNGV
+1249 
-1262 IGDTTLTSNGIF
+1262 
-1274 RTDAD
+1274 
-1279 GKITI
+1279 
-1284 SNLRPGNY
+1284 
-1292 IITEIKAPDG
+1292 
-1302 YLIDDPTRN
+1302 
-1311 VTVTAGD
+1311 
-1318 TQTIVFK
+1318 
-1325 NHSTCSLLIKKV
+1325 STCSLLIKKV

-1480 TITNVRPGSYVITEI
+1480 TITNVRPGNYIITEI

-1645 KIEVAKLN
+1645 KIEVAKMN

-1720 HKIDSVTKKGIQ
+1720 HKIDSVTRKGIQ

>member
-1 MRTKIGTRLLS
+1 MRQKIGTRLLS

-27 AFAASSE
+27 AFAAPSGS
-34 NMPSEIT
+34 MPSEIT
-41 LKKSDYFLDTDGSK
+41 LQKSDYFLDTDGSK

-60 SFDKPLYLHIIN
+60 SFGEPLYLHIIN
-72 MNVGGKTKVGFC
+72 MNVGGKTKIGFC

-123 AKYMTDA
+123 AKYQTDA
-130 YKAKF
+130 YKEKW
-135 GSQLWTDQNMI
+135 GGELWTDQNLI

-171 EGQRVAIAKELMYI
+171 EGQKVAIAKELMYI

-207 YEKGCKVIDNPD
+207 YQKGEKVLDNTD

-252 IMVATPRGEPTIDD
+252 IMVATPSIPTAES

-279 TKGLPGATFS
+279 TKGLSGATFS
-289 LTMVGSDDPSFP
+289 LTMVGSTKTL
-301 MTGVTGQD
+301 TGVTGQD
-309 GTYTFKPLKAGTY
+309 GTYTFKNLKAGTY
-322 QVTETEAPEG
+322 QVTETKAPDG

-339 PYTVTLPMNGQKTVT
+339 PYTVTLPTNGQKTVT
-354 VTATD
+354 VTALD
-359 TPITTSS
+359 TPITLAS
-366 GSIRKVDKDIPT
+366 GSIRKVDKDRPT

-393 NFKYEGQTVAGGAL
+393 NFTYEGQTVEGGAL

-416 VGSYIAE
+416 VGSYVAE

-443 WDKKSDVTL
+443 WDKKNEVKL

-558 IDSVTKEPVANCTFD
+558 INSVTKEPVANCTFD

-642 FTLFKHDSNNHP
+642 FTLFKHDLNNHP

-709 EFQVNAGKTEVGI
+709 EFQVNAGVTNVGI

-792 FTEVEAPEG
+792 FTEVEAPAG

-855 DGTSGTGGTVIGEKV
+855 GGTSGTGGTVIGEKV

-979 PEKTIIVTEVEAPA
+979 PEKTIIVTEIEAPA

-1059 NNLTIESGTLS
+1059 NDLTIESGTLS

-1126 ANPST
+1126 ANP
-1131 CSLLIKKVCSINTDK
+1131 
-1146 MLEGAVFDVRYADGS
+1146 
-1161 VVGDSNGVYETGADG
+1161 
-1176 TILITGLEAN
+1176 
-1186 KAIIVTETKAP
+1186 
-1197 NGFAIDTKPQT
+1197 
-1208 VTTIAGKVVQLT
+1208 
-1220 FANAPYGKL
+1220 
-1229 VIEKRDAETNNLLPG
+1229 
-1244 AEFRV
+1244 
-1249 TTAAGCEVGQNGV
+1249 
-1262 IGDTTLTSNGIF
+1262 
-1274 RTDAD
+1274 
-1279 GKITI
+1279 
-1284 SNLRPGNY
+1284 
-1292 IITEIKAPDG
+1292 
-1302 YLIDDPTRN
+1302 
-1311 VTVTAGD
+1311 
-1318 TQTIVFK
+1318 
-1325 NHSTCSLLIKKV
+1325 STCSLLIKKV

-1480 TITNVRPGSYVITEI
+1480 TITNVRPGNYIITEI

-1645 KIEVAKLN
+1645 KIEVAKMN

-1720 HKIDSVTKKGIQ
+1720 HKIDSVTRKGIQ

>member
-1 MRTKIGTRLLS
+1 
-12 LFLTAIC
+12 
-19 VIGLIPTS
+19 
-27 AFAASSE
+27 
-34 NMPSEIT
+34 MPSEIT
-41 LKKSDYFLDTDGSK
+41 LQKSDYFLDTDGSK

-60 SFDKPLYLHIIN
+60 SFGEPLYLHIIN
-72 MNVGGKTKVGFC
+72 MNVGGKTNVGFC

-123 AKYMTDA
+123 AKYQTDA
-130 YKAKF
+130 YKEKW
-135 GSQLWTDQNMI
+135 GGELWTDQNLI

-171 EGQRVAIAKELMYI
+171 EGQKVAIAKELMYI

-207 YEKGCKVIDNPD
+207 YQKGEKVLDNTD

-252 IMVATPRGEPTIDD
+252 IMVATPKKSDIPSDK

-279 TKGLPGATFS
+279 TKGLAGATFS
-289 LTMVGSDDPSFP
+289 LEMVGSDDPKFP

-309 GTYTFKPLKAGTY
+309 GTYTFKNLKAGTY

-339 PYTVTLPMNGQKTVT
+339 PYAVTLPTNGQKTVT
-354 VTATD
+354 VTALD
-359 TPITTSS
+359 TPITLAS
-366 GSIRKVDKDIPT
+366 GSIRKVDKDRPT

-393 NFKYEGQTVAGGAL
+393 NFTYEGQTVEGGAL

-416 VGSYIAE
+416 VGSYVAE

-443 WDKKSDVTL
+443 WDKKNEVKL

-709 EFQVNAGKTEVGI
+709 EFQVNAGVTNVGI

-792 FTEVEAPEG
+792 FTEVEAPAG

-855 DGTSGTGGTVIGEKV
+855 GGTSGTGGTAIGEKV

-928 LLIKKVDAKNP
+928 LLIKKVDAKHP

-979 PEKTIIVTEVEAPA
+979 PKKTIIVTEIEAPA

-1059 NNLTIESGTLS
+1059 NDLTIESGTLS

-1126 ANPST
+1126 ANP
-1131 CSLLIKKVCSINTDK
+1131 
-1146 MLEGAVFDVRYADGS
+1146 
-1161 VVGDSNGVYETGADG
+1161 
-1176 TILITGLEAN
+1176 
-1186 KAIIVTETKAP
+1186 
-1197 NGFAIDTKPQT
+1197 
-1208 VTTIAGKVVQLT
+1208 
-1220 FANAPYGKL
+1220 
-1229 VIEKRDAETNNLLPG
+1229 
-1244 AEFRV
+1244 
-1249 TTAAGCEVGQNGV
+1249 
-1262 IGDTTLTSNGIF
+1262 
-1274 RTDAD
+1274 
-1279 GKITI
+1279 
-1284 SNLRPGNY
+1284 
-1292 IITEIKAPDG
+1292 
-1302 YLIDDPTRN
+1302 
-1311 VTVTAGD
+1311 
-1318 TQTIVFK
+1318 
-1325 NHSTCSLLIKKV
+1325 STCSLLIKKV

-1480 TITNVRPGSYVITEI
+1480 TITNVRPGNYIITEI

-1645 KIEVAKLN
+1645 KIEVAKMN

-1720 HKIDSVTKKGIQ
+1720 HKIDSVTRKGIQ

>member
-558 IDSVTKEPVANCTFD
+558 INSVTKEPVANCTFD

-709 EFQVNAGKTEVGI
+709 EFQVNAGVTNVGI

-792 FTEVEAPEG
+792 FTEVEAPAG

-855 DGTSGTGGTVIGEKV
+855 GGTSGTGGTVIGEKV

-979 PEKTIIVTEVEAPA
+979 PEKTIIVTEIEAPA

-1059 NNLTIESGTLS
+1059 NDLTIESGTLS

-1126 ANPST
+1126 ANP
-1131 CSLLIKKVCSINTDK
+1131 
-1146 MLEGAVFDVRYADGS
+1146 
-1161 VVGDSNGVYETGADG
+1161 
-1176 TILITGLEAN
+1176 
-1186 KAIIVTETKAP
+1186 
-1197 NGFAIDTKPQT
+1197 
-1208 VTTIAGKVVQLT
+1208 
-1220 FANAPYGKL
+1220 
-1229 VIEKRDAETNNLLPG
+1229 
-1244 AEFRV
+1244 
-1249 TTAAGCEVGQNGV
+1249 
-1262 IGDTTLTSNGIF
+1262 
-1274 RTDAD
+1274 
-1279 GKITI
+1279 
-1284 SNLRPGNY
+1284 
-1292 IITEIKAPDG
+1292 
-1302 YLIDDPTRN
+1302 
-1311 VTVTAGD
+1311 
-1318 TQTIVFK
+1318 
-1325 NHSTCSLLIKKV
+1325 STCSLLIKKV

-1466 TSNGIFTTGADGKI
+1466 TSNGIFTTGADGKT
-1480 TITNVRPGSYVITEI
+1480 TITNVRPGSYIITEI

-1645 KIEVAKLN
+1645 KIEVAKMN

-1720 HKIDSVTKKGIQ
+1720 HKIDSVTRKGIQ

>member
-27 AFAASSE
+27 AFAAPSGS
-34 NMPSEIT
+34 MPSEIT
-41 LKKSDYFLDTDGSK
+41 LQKSDYFLDTDGSK

-60 SFDKPLYLHIIN
+60 SFGEPLYLHIIN
-72 MNVGGKTKVGFC
+72 MNVGGETKIGFC

-123 AKYMTDA
+123 AKYQTDA
-130 YKAKF
+130 YKEKW
-135 GSQLWTDQNMI
+135 GGELWTDQNLI

-171 EGQRVAIAKELMYI
+171 EGQKVAIAKELMYI

-207 YEKGCKVIDNPD
+207 YQKGEKVLDNTD
-219 CWPDVDVTLYHYIG
+219 CWPDVDVTLYRYIG

-252 IMVATPRGEPTIDD
+252 VMVATPKKSDIPSDK

-279 TKGLPGATFS
+279 TKGLAGATFS
-289 LTMVGSDDPSFP
+289 LEMVGSDDPKFP

-309 GTYTFKPLKAGTY
+309 GTYTFKNLKAGTY

-339 PYTVTLPMNGQKTVT
+339 PYAVTLPTNGQKTVT
-354 VTATD
+354 VTALD
-359 TPITTSS
+359 TPITLAS
-366 GSIRKVDKDIPT
+366 GSIRKVDKDRPT

-393 NFKYEGQTVAGGAL
+393 NFTYEGQTVEGGAL

-416 VGSYIAE
+416 VGSYVAE

-443 WDKKSDVTL
+443 WDKKNEVKL

-573 IRSIDGT
+573 TRSIDGT

-624 LTAGGTFTLTF
+624 MTAGGTFTLTF

-709 EFQVNAGKTEVGI
+709 EFQVNAGVTNVGI

-792 FTEVEAPEG
+792 FTEVEAPAG

-855 DGTSGTGGTVIGEKV
+855 GGTSGTGGTVIGEKV
-870 TDQNGVCSWTGLKAG
+870 TDQNGVCSWTSLKAG

-928 LLIKKVDAKNP
+928 LLIKKVDAKHP

-979 PEKTIIVTEVEAPA
+979 PEKTIIVTEIEAPA

-1059 NNLTIESGTLS
+1059 NDLTIESGTLS

-1126 ANPST
+1126 ANP
-1131 CSLLIKKVCSINTDK
+1131 
-1146 MLEGAVFDVRYADGS
+1146 
-1161 VVGDSNGVYETGADG
+1161 
-1176 TILITGLEAN
+1176 
-1186 KAIIVTETKAP
+1186 
-1197 NGFAIDTKPQT
+1197 
-1208 VTTIAGKVVQLT
+1208 
-1220 FANAPYGKL
+1220 
-1229 VIEKRDAETNNLLPG
+1229 
-1244 AEFRV
+1244 
-1249 TTAAGCEVGQNGV
+1249 
-1262 IGDTTLTSNGIF
+1262 
-1274 RTDAD
+1274 
-1279 GKITI
+1279 
-1284 SNLRPGNY
+1284 
-1292 IITEIKAPDG
+1292 
-1302 YLIDDPTRN
+1302 
-1311 VTVTAGD
+1311 
-1318 TQTIVFK
+1318 
-1325 NHSTCSLLIKKV
+1325 STCSLLIKKV

-1466 TSNGIFTTGADGKI
+1466 TSNGIFTTGADGKT
-1480 TITNVRPGSYVITEI
+1480 TITNVRPGSYIITEI

-1645 KIEVAKLN
+1645 KIEVAKMN

-1720 HKIDSVTKKGIQ
+1720 HKIDSVTRKGIQ

>member
-558 IDSVTKEPVANCTFD
+558 INSVTKEPVANCTFD

-683 PNLEPGIYVAVE
+683 PDLEPGIYVAVE

-709 EFQVNAGKTEVGI
+709 EFQVNAGKTETGI

-792 FTEVEAPEG
+792 FTEVEAPAG

-855 DGTSGTGGTVIGEKV
+855 GGTSGTGGTVIGEKV

-979 PEKTIIVTEVEAPA
+979 PEKTIIVTEIEAPA

-1059 NNLTIESGTLS
+1059 NDLTIESGTLS

-1126 ANPST
+1126 ANP
-1131 CSLLIKKVCSINTDK
+1131 
-1146 MLEGAVFDVRYADGS
+1146 
-1161 VVGDSNGVYETGADG
+1161 
-1176 TILITGLEAN
+1176 
-1186 KAIIVTETKAP
+1186 
-1197 NGFAIDTKPQT
+1197 
-1208 VTTIAGKVVQLT
+1208 
-1220 FANAPYGKL
+1220 
-1229 VIEKRDAETNNLLPG
+1229 
-1244 AEFRV
+1244 
-1249 TTAAGCEVGQNGV
+1249 
-1262 IGDTTLTSNGIF
+1262 
-1274 RTDAD
+1274 
-1279 GKITI
+1279 
-1284 SNLRPGNY
+1284 
-1292 IITEIKAPDG
+1292 
-1302 YLIDDPTRN
+1302 
-1311 VTVTAGD
+1311 
-1318 TQTIVFK
+1318 
-1325 NHSTCSLLIKKV
+1325 STCSLLIKKV

-1480 TITNVRPGSYVITEI
+1480 TITNVRPGNYVITEI

-1645 KIEVAKLN
+1645 KIEVAKMN

-1720 HKIDSVTKKGIQ
+1720 HKIDSVTRKGIQ

>member
-27 AFAASSE
+27 AFAAPSGS
-34 NMPSEIT
+34 MPSEIT
-41 LKKSDYFLDTDGSK
+41 LQKSDYFLDTDGSK

-60 SFDKPLYLHIIN
+60 SFGEPLYLHIIN
-72 MNVGGKTKVGFC
+72 MNVGGKTNVGFC

-123 AKYMTDA
+123 AKYQTDA
-130 YKAKF
+130 YKEKW
-135 GSQLWTDQNMI
+135 GGELWTDQNLI

-171 EGQRVAIAKELMYI
+171 EGQKVAIAKELMYI

-207 YEKGCKVIDNPD
+207 YQKGEKVLDNTD

-252 IMVATPRGEPTIDD
+252 IMVATPSIPTAES

-279 TKGLPGATFS
+279 TKGLSGATFS
-289 LTMVGSDDPSFP
+289 LTMVGSTKTL
-301 MTGVTGQD
+301 TGVTGQD
-309 GTYTFKPLKAGTY
+309 GTYTFKNLKAGTY

-339 PYTVTLPMNGQKTVT
+339 PYAVTLPTNGQNTVT
-354 VTATD
+354 VTALD
-359 TPITTSS
+359 TPITLAS
-366 GSIRKVDKDIPT
+366 GSIRKVDKDRPT

-393 NFKYEGQTVAGGAL
+393 NFTYEGQTVEGGAL

-416 VGSYIAE
+416 VGSYVAE

-443 WDKKSDVTL
+443 WDKKNEVKL

-792 FTEVEAPEG
+792 FTEVEAPAG

-855 DGTSGTGGTVIGEKV
+855 GGTSGTGGTVIGEKV

-928 LLIKKVDAKNP
+928 LLIKKVDAKHP

-979 PEKTIIVTEVEAPA
+979 PEKTIIVTEIEAPA

-1059 NNLTIESGTLS
+1059 NDLTIESGTLS

-1126 ANPST
+1126 ANP
-1131 CSLLIKKVCSINTDK
+1131 
-1146 MLEGAVFDVRYADGS
+1146 
-1161 VVGDSNGVYETGADG
+1161 
-1176 TILITGLEAN
+1176 
-1186 KAIIVTETKAP
+1186 
-1197 NGFAIDTKPQT
+1197 
-1208 VTTIAGKVVQLT
+1208 
-1220 FANAPYGKL
+1220 
-1229 VIEKRDAETNNLLPG
+1229 
-1244 AEFRV
+1244 
-1249 TTAAGCEVGQNGV
+1249 
-1262 IGDTTLTSNGIF
+1262 
-1274 RTDAD
+1274 
-1279 GKITI
+1279 
-1284 SNLRPGNY
+1284 
-1292 IITEIKAPDG
+1292 
-1302 YLIDDPTRN
+1302 
-1311 VTVTAGD
+1311 
-1318 TQTIVFK
+1318 
-1325 NHSTCSLLIKKV
+1325 STCSLLIKKV

-1480 TITNVRPGSYVITEI
+1480 TITNVRPGSYIITEI

-1921 NVMRWTVSGVRNDS
+1921 NIMRWTVSGVRNDS

-2061 VQSIARWTTSVYSHY
+2061 VQSIARWTTSIYSHY

-2084 KSPKLPRTGY
+2084 KSPTLPRTGY

>member
-27 AFAASSE
+27 AFAAPSGS
-34 NMPSEIT
+34 MPSEIT
-41 LKKSDYFLDTDGSK
+41 LQKSDYFLDTDGSK

-60 SFDKPLYLHIIN
+60 SFGEPLYLHIIN
-72 MNVGGKTKVGFC
+72 MNVGGKTNVCFC

-123 AKYMTDA
+123 AKYQTDA
-130 YKAKF
+130 YKEKW
-135 GSQLWTDQNMI
+135 GGELWTDQNLI

-171 EGQRVAIAKELMYI
+171 EGQKVAIAKELMYI

-207 YEKGCKVIDNPD
+207 YQKGEKVLDNTD

-233 GNATS
+233 GDATS

-252 IMVATPRGEPTIDD
+252 IMVATPKKSDIPSDK

-279 TKGLPGATFS
+279 TKGLAGATFS
-289 LTMVGSDDPSFP
+289 LEMVGSDDPKFP

-309 GTYTFKPLKAGTY
+309 GTYTFKNLKAGTY

-339 PYTVTLPMNGQKTVT
+339 PYAVTLPTNGQKTVT
-354 VTATD
+354 VTALD
-359 TPITTSS
+359 TPITLAS
-366 GSIRKVDKDIPT
+366 GSIRKVDKDRPT

-393 NFKYEGQTVAGGAL
+393 NFTYEGQTVEGGAL

-416 VGSYIAE
+416 VGSYVAE

-443 WDKKSDVTL
+443 WDKKNEVKL

-558 IDSVTKEPVANCTFD
+558 IDSVTKKPVANCTFD

-580 YHETLTTD
+580 YHEALTTD

-709 EFQVNAGKTEVGI
+709 EFQVNAGVTNVGI

-792 FTEVEAPEG
+792 FTEVEAPAG

-855 DGTSGTGGTVIGEKV
+855 GGTSGTGGTAIGEKV

-928 LLIKKVDAKNP
+928 LLIKKVDAKHP

-979 PEKTIIVTEVEAPA
+979 PKKTIIVTEIEAPA

-1059 NNLTIESGTLS
+1059 NDLTIESGTLS

-1089 PGNYTIT
+1089 PGHYTIT

-1126 ANPST
+1126 ANP
-1131 CSLLIKKVCSINTDK
+1131 
-1146 MLEGAVFDVRYADGS
+1146 
-1161 VVGDSNGVYETGADG
+1161 
-1176 TILITGLEAN
+1176 
-1186 KAIIVTETKAP
+1186 
-1197 NGFAIDTKPQT
+1197 
-1208 VTTIAGKVVQLT
+1208 
-1220 FANAPYGKL
+1220 
-1229 VIEKRDAETNNLLPG
+1229 
-1244 AEFRV
+1244 
-1249 TTAAGCEVGQNGV
+1249 
-1262 IGDTTLTSNGIF
+1262 
-1274 RTDAD
+1274 
-1279 GKITI
+1279 
-1284 SNLRPGNY
+1284 
-1292 IITEIKAPDG
+1292 
-1302 YLIDDPTRN
+1302 
-1311 VTVTAGD
+1311 
-1318 TQTIVFK
+1318 
-1325 NHSTCSLLIKKV
+1325 STCSLLIKKV

-1480 TITNVRPGSYVITEI
+1480 TITNVRPGNYIITEI

-1645 KIEVAKLN
+1645 KIEVAKMN

-1720 HKIDSVTKKGIQ
+1720 HKIDSVTRKGIQ

>member
-27 AFAASSE
+27 AFAAPSGS
-34 NMPSEIT
+34 MPSEIT
-41 LKKSDYFLDTDGSK
+41 LQKSDYFLDTDGSK
-55 TYNSP
+55 TYTSP
-60 SFDKPLYLHIIN
+60 SFGEPLYLHIIN
-72 MNVGGKTKVGFC
+72 MNVGGETKVGFC

-89 QLGNTLIGKKWG
+89 QLGNTLIGKKWA

-123 AKYMTDA
+123 AKYQPDA
-130 YKAKF
+130 YKEKW
-135 GSQLWTDQNMI
+135 GGELWTDQNLI

-163 GAAIPSDA
+163 GTAIPSDA
-171 EGQRVAIAKELMYI
+171 EGQKVAIAKELMYI

-207 YEKGCKVIDNPD
+207 YQKGEKVLDNTD

-252 IMVATPRGEPTIDD
+252 IMVATPKPPTAEK
-266 YQIVVKKVDSSNP
+266 YQIVVKKVDSGNP
-279 TKGLPGATFS
+279 TKGLAGAEFS
-289 LTMVGSDDPSFP
+289 LEMVGSTDPKYP
-301 MTGVTGQD
+301 LTGVTGQD
-309 GTYTFKPLKAGTY
+309 GTYTFKSLKAGTY
-322 QVTETEAPEG
+322 QVTETKAPDG

-339 PYTVTLPMNGQKTVT
+339 PYTVTLPTNGQKTVT
-354 VTATD
+354 VTALD
-359 TPITTSS
+359 TPITLAS
-366 GSIRKVDKDIPT
+366 GSIRKVDKDRPT

-393 NFKYEGQTVAGGAL
+393 NFTYEGQTVEGGAL

-416 VGSYIAE
+416 VGSYVAE

-443 WDKKSDVTL
+443 WDKKNEVKL

-558 IDSVTKEPVANCTFD
+558 IDSVTKKPVANCTFD

-709 EFQVNAGKTEVGI
+709 EFQVNAGVTNVGI

-792 FTEVEAPEG
+792 FTEVEAPAG

-855 DGTSGTGGTVIGEKV
+855 GGTSGTGGTVIGEKV
-870 TDQNGVCSWTGLKAG
+870 TDQNGVCSWTSLKAG

-928 LLIKKVDAKNP
+928 LLIKKVDAKHP

-979 PEKTIIVTEVEAPA
+979 PEKTIIVTEIEAPA

-1059 NNLTIESGTLS
+1059 NDLTIESGTLS

-1126 ANPST
+1126 ANP
-1131 CSLLIKKVCSINTDK
+1131 
-1146 MLEGAVFDVRYADGS
+1146 
-1161 VVGDSNGVYETGADG
+1161 
-1176 TILITGLEAN
+1176 
-1186 KAIIVTETKAP
+1186 
-1197 NGFAIDTKPQT
+1197 
-1208 VTTIAGKVVQLT
+1208 
-1220 FANAPYGKL
+1220 
-1229 VIEKRDAETNNLLPG
+1229 
-1244 AEFRV
+1244 
-1249 TTAAGCEVGQNGV
+1249 
-1262 IGDTTLTSNGIF
+1262 
-1274 RTDAD
+1274 
-1279 GKITI
+1279 
-1284 SNLRPGNY
+1284 
-1292 IITEIKAPDG
+1292 
-1302 YLIDDPTRN
+1302 
-1311 VTVTAGD
+1311 
-1318 TQTIVFK
+1318 
-1325 NHSTCSLLIKKV
+1325 STCSLLIKKV

-1480 TITNVRPGSYVITEI
+1480 TITNVRPGNYVITEI

-1645 KIEVAKLN
+1645 KIEVAKMN

-1720 HKIDSVTKKGIQ
+1720 HKIDSVTRKGIQ

>member
-1 MRTKIGTRLLS
+1 
-12 LFLTAIC
+12 
-19 VIGLIPTS
+19 
-27 AFAASSE
+27 
-34 NMPSEIT
+34 MPSEIT

-55 TYNSP
+55 MYNSP

-72 MNVGGKTKVGFC
+72 MNVGGETKVGFC

-123 AKYMTDA
+123 AKYQTDA
-130 YKAKF
+130 YKEKWGGA
-135 GSQLWTDQNMI
+135 LWTDQNMI

-171 EGQRVAIAKELMYI
+171 EGQKVAIAKELMYI

-207 YEKGCKVIDNPD
+207 YQKGEKVLDNTD

-252 IMVATPRGEPTIDD
+252 IMVATPKEPTSEK

-279 TKGLPGATFS
+279 TKGLAGAEFS
-289 LTMVGSDDPSFP
+289 LEMVGSDDPKFP
-301 MTGVTGQD
+301 MTGVTGQN
-309 GTYTFKPLKAGTY
+309 GTLTFTNLKAGTY
-322 QVTETEAPEG
+322 QVTETKAPED

-339 PYTVTLPMNGQKTVT
+339 PYTVTLPTNGQKTVT

-359 TPITTSS
+359 TPITIAS
-366 GSIRKVDKDIPT
+366 GSIRKVDKDRPT

-416 VGSYIAE
+416 VGSYVAE

-443 WDKKSDVTL
+443 WDKKNEVKL

-709 EFQVNAGKTEVGI
+709 EFQVNAGVTNVGI

-792 FTEVEAPEG
+792 FTEVEAPAG

-855 DGTSGTGGTVIGEKV
+855 GGTSGTGGTVIGEKV

-928 LLIKKVDAKNP
+928 LLIKKVDAKHP

-979 PEKTIIVTEVEAPA
+979 PKKTIIVTEIEAPA

-1059 NNLTIESGTLS
+1059 NDLTIESGTLS

-1089 PGNYTIT
+1089 PGHYTIT

-1126 ANPST
+1126 ANP
-1131 CSLLIKKVCSINTDK
+1131 
-1146 MLEGAVFDVRYADGS
+1146 
-1161 VVGDSNGVYETGADG
+1161 
-1176 TILITGLEAN
+1176 
-1186 KAIIVTETKAP
+1186 
-1197 NGFAIDTKPQT
+1197 
-1208 VTTIAGKVVQLT
+1208 
-1220 FANAPYGKL
+1220 
-1229 VIEKRDAETNNLLPG
+1229 
-1244 AEFRV
+1244 
-1249 TTAAGCEVGQNGV
+1249 
-1262 IGDTTLTSNGIF
+1262 
-1274 RTDAD
+1274 
-1279 GKITI
+1279 
-1284 SNLRPGNY
+1284 
-1292 IITEIKAPDG
+1292 
-1302 YLIDDPTRN
+1302 
-1311 VTVTAGD
+1311 
-1318 TQTIVFK
+1318 
-1325 NHSTCSLLIKKV
+1325 STCSLLIKKV

-1480 TITNVRPGSYVITEI
+1480 TITNVRPGNYIITEI

-1645 KIEVAKLN
+1645 KIEVAKMN

-1720 HKIDSVTKKGIQ
+1720 HKIDSVTRKGIQ

>member
-27 AFAASSE
+27 AFAAPSGS
-34 NMPSEIT
+34 MPSEIT
-41 LKKSDYFLDTDGSK
+41 LQKSDYFLDTDGSK

-60 SFDKPLYLHIIN
+60 SFGEPLYLHIIN
-72 MNVGGKTKVGFC
+72 MNVGGETKIGFC

-123 AKYMTDA
+123 TKYQTDA
-130 YKAKF
+130 YKEKW
-135 GSQLWTDQNMI
+135 GGELWTDPNLI

-171 EGQRVAIAKELMYI
+171 EGQKVAIAKELMYI

-207 YEKGCKVIDNPD
+207 YQKGEKVLDNTD
-219 CWPDVDVTLYHYIG
+219 CWPDVGVTLYHYIG

-238 PDGKKHYTNDNTQA
+238 PDGKKHYTNENTQA
-252 IMVATPRGEPTIDD
+252 IMVATPKEPTSEE

-279 TKGLPGATFS
+279 TKGLAGAEFS
-289 LTMVGSDDPSFP
+289 LEMVGSDDPKFP
-301 MTGVTGQD
+301 MTGVTRQN
-309 GTYTFKPLKAGTY
+309 GTYTFRGLKAGTY
-322 QVTETEAPEG
+322 QVTETTAPDG

-339 PYTVTLPMNGQKTVT
+339 PYTVTLPTNGQKTVT
-354 VTATD
+354 VTALD
-359 TPITTSS
+359 TPITLAS
-366 GSIRKVDKDIPT
+366 GSIRKVDKDRPT

-393 NFKYEGQTVAGGAL
+393 NFTYEGQTVEGGAL

-416 VGSYIAE
+416 VGSYVAE

-443 WDKKSDVTL
+443 WDKKNEVKL

-709 EFQVNAGKTEVGI
+709 EFQVNAGVTNVGI

-792 FTEVEAPEG
+792 FTEVEAPAG

-855 DGTSGTGGTVIGEKV
+855 GGTSGTGGTVIGEKV
-870 TDQNGVCSWTGLKAG
+870 TDQNGVCSWTSLKAG

-928 LLIKKVDAKNP
+928 LLIKKVDAKHP

-979 PEKTIIVTEVEAPA
+979 PEKTIIVTEIEAPA

-1059 NNLTIESGTLS
+1059 NDLTIESGTLS

-1126 ANPST
+1126 ANP
-1131 CSLLIKKVCSINTDK
+1131 
-1146 MLEGAVFDVRYADGS
+1146 
-1161 VVGDSNGVYETGADG
+1161 
-1176 TILITGLEAN
+1176 
-1186 KAIIVTETKAP
+1186 
-1197 NGFAIDTKPQT
+1197 
-1208 VTTIAGKVVQLT
+1208 
-1220 FANAPYGKL
+1220 
-1229 VIEKRDAETNNLLPG
+1229 
-1244 AEFRV
+1244 
-1249 TTAAGCEVGQNGV
+1249 
-1262 IGDTTLTSNGIF
+1262 
-1274 RTDAD
+1274 
-1279 GKITI
+1279 
-1284 SNLRPGNY
+1284 
-1292 IITEIKAPDG
+1292 
-1302 YLIDDPTRN
+1302 
-1311 VTVTAGD
+1311 
-1318 TQTIVFK
+1318 
-1325 NHSTCSLLIKKV
+1325 STCSLLIKKV

-1480 TITNVRPGSYVITEI
+1480 TITNVRPGNYIITEI

-1645 KIEVAKLN
+1645 KIEVAKMN

-1720 HKIDSVTKKGIQ
+1720 HKIDSVTRKGIQ

>member
-27 AFAASSE
+27 AFAAPSGS
-34 NMPSEIT
+34 MPSEIT
-41 LKKSDYFLDTDGSK
+41 LQKSDYFLDTAGSK

-60 SFDKPLYLHIIN
+60 SFGEPLYLHIIN

-123 AKYMTDA
+123 AKYQTDA
-130 YKAKF
+130 YKEKW
-135 GSQLWTDQNMI
+135 GGELWTDQNLI

-171 EGQRVAIAKELMYI
+171 EGQKVAIAKELMYI

-207 YEKGCKVIDNPD
+207 YQKGEKVLDNTD

-238 PDGKKHYTNDNTQA
+238 PDGKKHYTNENTQA
-252 IMVATPRGEPTIDD
+252 IMVATPKEPTSEE

-279 TKGLPGATFS
+279 TKGLAGAEFS
-289 LTMVGSDDPSFP
+289 LEMVGSDDPKFP
-301 MTGVTGQD
+301 MTGVTGQN
-309 GTYTFKPLKAGTY
+309 GTYTFRGLKAGTY
-322 QVTETEAPEG
+322 QVTETKAPED

-339 PYTVTLPMNGQKTVT
+339 PYTVTLPTNGQKTVT
-354 VTATD
+354 VTALD
-359 TPITTSS
+359 TPITLAS
-366 GSIRKVDKDIPT
+366 GSIRKVDKDRPT

-393 NFKYEGQTVAGGAL
+393 NFTYEGQTVEGGAL

-416 VGSYIAE
+416 VGSYVAE

-443 WDKKSDVTL
+443 WDKKNEVKL

-709 EFQVNAGKTEVGI
+709 EFQVNAGVTNVGI

-792 FTEVEAPEG
+792 FTEVEAPAG

-855 DGTSGTGGTVIGEKV
+855 GGTSGTGGTVIGEKV

-928 LLIKKVDAKNP
+928 LLIKKVDAKHP

-979 PEKTIIVTEVEAPA
+979 PKKTIIVTEIEAPA

-1059 NNLTIESGTLS
+1059 NDLTIESGTLS

-1126 ANPST
+1126 ANP
-1131 CSLLIKKVCSINTDK
+1131 
-1146 MLEGAVFDVRYADGS
+1146 
-1161 VVGDSNGVYETGADG
+1161 
-1176 TILITGLEAN
+1176 
-1186 KAIIVTETKAP
+1186 
-1197 NGFAIDTKPQT
+1197 
-1208 VTTIAGKVVQLT
+1208 
-1220 FANAPYGKL
+1220 
-1229 VIEKRDAETNNLLPG
+1229 
-1244 AEFRV
+1244 
-1249 TTAAGCEVGQNGV
+1249 
-1262 IGDTTLTSNGIF
+1262 
-1274 RTDAD
+1274 
-1279 GKITI
+1279 
-1284 SNLRPGNY
+1284 
-1292 IITEIKAPDG
+1292 
-1302 YLIDDPTRN
+1302 
-1311 VTVTAGD
+1311 
-1318 TQTIVFK
+1318 
-1325 NHSTCSLLIKKV
+1325 STCSLLIKKV

-1480 TITNVRPGSYVITEI
+1480 TITNVRPGNYVITEI

-1645 KIEVAKLN
+1645 KIEVAKMN

-1907 VSIKKTGYAQTMNN
+1907 VSIKKTGYTQTMNN
-1921 NVMRWTVSGVRNDS
+1921 NIMRWTVSGVRNDS

-1998 SSAALGLASNEYV
+1998 SPAALGLASNEYV

-2061 VQSIARWTTSVYSHY
+2061 VQSIARWTTSIYSHY

>member
-27 AFAASSE
+27 AFAAPSGS
-34 NMPSEIT
+34 MPSEIT
-41 LKKSDYFLDTDGSK
+41 LQKSDYFLDTDGSK

-60 SFDKPLYLHIIN
+60 SFGEPLYLHIIN
-72 MNVGGKTKVGFC
+72 MNVGGETKIGFC

-123 AKYMTDA
+123 TKYQTDA
-130 YKAKF
+130 YKEKW
-135 GSQLWTDQNMI
+135 GGELWTDPNLI

-171 EGQRVAIAKELMYI
+171 EGQKVAIAKELMYI

-207 YEKGCKVIDNPD
+207 YQKGEKVLDNTD

-238 PDGKKHYTNDNTQA
+238 PDGKKHYTNENTQA
-252 IMVATPRGEPTIDD
+252 IMVATPKEPTSEE

-279 TKGLPGATFS
+279 TKGLAGAEFS
-289 LTMVGSDDPSFP
+289 LEMVGSDDPKFP
-301 MTGVTGQD
+301 MTGVTRQN
-309 GTYTFKPLKAGTY
+309 GTYTFRGLKAGTY
-322 QVTETEAPEG
+322 QVTETTAPDG

-339 PYTVTLPMNGQKTVT
+339 PYTVTLPTNGQKTVT
-354 VTATD
+354 VTALD
-359 TPITTSS
+359 TPITLAS
-366 GSIRKVDKDIPT
+366 GSIRKVDKDRPT

-393 NFKYEGQTVAGGAL
+393 NFTYEGQTVEGGAL

-416 VGSYIAE
+416 VGSYVAE

-443 WDKKSDVTL
+443 WDKKNEVKL

-558 IDSVTKEPVANCTFD
+558 IDSVTKKPVANCTFD

-709 EFQVNAGKTEVGI
+709 EFQVNAGVTNVGI

-792 FTEVEAPEG
+792 FTEVEAPAG

-855 DGTSGTGGTVIGEKV
+855 GGTSGTGGTVIGEKV
-870 TDQNGVCSWTGLKAG
+870 TDQNGVCSWTSLKAG

-928 LLIKKVDAKNP
+928 LLIKKVDAKHP

-979 PEKTIIVTEVEAPA
+979 PEKTIIVTEIEAPA

-1023 LVIEKTDAATGKLLP
+1023 LVIEKTDAATGKLLS

-1059 NNLTIESGTLS
+1059 NDLTIESGTLS

-1126 ANPST
+1126 ANP
-1131 CSLLIKKVCSINTDK
+1131 
-1146 MLEGAVFDVRYADGS
+1146 
-1161 VVGDSNGVYETGADG
+1161 
-1176 TILITGLEAN
+1176 
-1186 KAIIVTETKAP
+1186 
-1197 NGFAIDTKPQT
+1197 
-1208 VTTIAGKVVQLT
+1208 
-1220 FANAPYGKL
+1220 
-1229 VIEKRDAETNNLLPG
+1229 
-1244 AEFRV
+1244 
-1249 TTAAGCEVGQNGV
+1249 
-1262 IGDTTLTSNGIF
+1262 
-1274 RTDAD
+1274 
-1279 GKITI
+1279 
-1284 SNLRPGNY
+1284 
-1292 IITEIKAPDG
+1292 
-1302 YLIDDPTRN
+1302 
-1311 VTVTAGD
+1311 
-1318 TQTIVFK
+1318 
-1325 NHSTCSLLIKKV
+1325 STCSLLIKKV

-1480 TITNVRPGSYVITEI
+1480 TITNVRPGNYVITEI

-1645 KIEVAKLN
+1645 KIEVAKMN

-1706 TFEFENTASASMLI
+1706 TFEFENIASASMLI
-1720 HKIDSVTKKGIQ
+1720 HKIDSVTRKGIQ

>member
-1 MRTKIGTRLLS
+1 MRQKIGTRLLS

-27 AFAASSE
+27 AFAAPSGS
-34 NMPSEIT
+34 MPSEIT
-41 LKKSDYFLDTDGSK
+41 LQKSDYFLDTDGSK

-60 SFDKPLYLHIIN
+60 SFGEPLYLHIIN
-72 MNVGGKTKVGFC
+72 MNVGGKTKIGFC

-123 AKYMTDA
+123 AKYQTDA
-130 YKAKF
+130 YKEKW
-135 GSQLWTDQNMI
+135 GGELWTDQNLI

-171 EGQRVAIAKELMYI
+171 EGQKAAIAKELMYI

-207 YEKGCKVIDNPD
+207 YQKGEKVLDNTD

-252 IMVATPRGEPTIDD
+252 IMVATPSIPTAES

-279 TKGLPGATFS
+279 TKGLSGATFS
-289 LTMVGSDDPSFP
+289 LTMVGSTKTL
-301 MTGVTGQD
+301 TGVTGQD
-309 GTYTFKPLKAGTY
+309 GTYTFKNLKAGTY
-322 QVTETEAPEG
+322 QVTETKAPDG

-339 PYTVTLPMNGQKTVT
+339 PYTVTLPTNGQKTVT
-354 VTATD
+354 VTALD
-359 TPITTSS
+359 TPITLAS
-366 GSIRKVDKDIPT
+366 GSIRKVDKDRPT

-393 NFKYEGQTVAGGAL
+393 NFTYEGQTVEGGAL

-416 VGSYIAE
+416 VGSYVAE

-443 WDKKSDVTL
+443 WDKKNEVKL

-558 IDSVTKEPVANCTFD
+558 IDSVTKEPIANCTFD

-580 YHETLTTD
+580 YHEALTTD

-709 EFQVNAGKTEVGI
+709 EFQVNAGVTNVGI

-792 FTEVEAPEG
+792 FTEVEAPAG

-855 DGTSGTGGTVIGEKV
+855 GGTSGTGGTAIGEKV

-928 LLIKKVDAKNP
+928 LLIKKVDAKHP

-979 PEKTIIVTEVEAPA
+979 PEKTIIVTEIEAPA

-1059 NNLTIESGTLS
+1059 NDLTIESGTLS

-1089 PGNYTIT
+1089 PGHYTIT

-1126 ANPST
+1126 ANP
-1131 CSLLIKKVCSINTDK
+1131 
-1146 MLEGAVFDVRYADGS
+1146 
-1161 VVGDSNGVYETGADG
+1161 
-1176 TILITGLEAN
+1176 
-1186 KAIIVTETKAP
+1186 
-1197 NGFAIDTKPQT
+1197 
-1208 VTTIAGKVVQLT
+1208 
-1220 FANAPYGKL
+1220 
-1229 VIEKRDAETNNLLPG
+1229 
-1244 AEFRV
+1244 
-1249 TTAAGCEVGQNGV
+1249 
-1262 IGDTTLTSNGIF
+1262 
-1274 RTDAD
+1274 
-1279 GKITI
+1279 
-1284 SNLRPGNY
+1284 
-1292 IITEIKAPDG
+1292 
-1302 YLIDDPTRN
+1302 
-1311 VTVTAGD
+1311 
-1318 TQTIVFK
+1318 
-1325 NHSTCSLLIKKV
+1325 STCSLLIKKV

-1480 TITNVRPGSYVITEI
+1480 TITNVRPGNYIITEI

-1645 KIEVAKLN
+1645 KIEVAKMN

-1720 HKIDSVTKKGIQ
+1720 HKIDSVTRKGIQ

>member
-393 NFKYEGQTVAGGAL
+393 NFKYEGQTVTGGAL

-461 VQLLKKDESNNP
+461 VQLLKKDESDNP

-709 EFQVNAGKTEVGI
+709 EFQVNAGVTNVGI

-792 FTEVEAPEG
+792 FTEVEAPAG

-855 DGTSGTGGTVIGEKV
+855 GGTSGTGGTVIGEKV

-979 PEKTIIVTEVEAPA
+979 PKKTIIVTEIEAPA

-1059 NNLTIESGTLS
+1059 NDLTIESGTLS

-1089 PGNYTIT
+1089 PGHYTIT

-1126 ANPST
+1126 ANP
-1131 CSLLIKKVCSINTDK
+1131 
-1146 MLEGAVFDVRYADGS
+1146 
-1161 VVGDSNGVYETGADG
+1161 
-1176 TILITGLEAN
+1176 
-1186 KAIIVTETKAP
+1186 
-1197 NGFAIDTKPQT
+1197 
-1208 VTTIAGKVVQLT
+1208 
-1220 FANAPYGKL
+1220 
-1229 VIEKRDAETNNLLPG
+1229 
-1244 AEFRV
+1244 
-1249 TTAAGCEVGQNGV
+1249 
-1262 IGDTTLTSNGIF
+1262 
-1274 RTDAD
+1274 
-1279 GKITI
+1279 
-1284 SNLRPGNY
+1284 
-1292 IITEIKAPDG
+1292 
-1302 YLIDDPTRN
+1302 
-1311 VTVTAGD
+1311 
-1318 TQTIVFK
+1318 
-1325 NHSTCSLLIKKV
+1325 STCSLLIKKV

-1480 TITNVRPGSYVITEI
+1480 TITNVRPGNYVITEI

-1634 DSESG
+1634 DSASG

-1645 KIEVAKLN
+1645 KIEVAKMN

-1720 HKIDSVTKKGIQ
+1720 HKIDSVTRKGIQ

>member
-1 MRTKIGTRLLS
+1 VRTKIGTRLLS

-27 AFAASSE
+27 AFAAPSGS
-34 NMPSEIT
+34 MPSEIT
-41 LKKSDYFLDTDGSK
+41 LQKSDYFLDTDGSK

-60 SFDKPLYLHIIN
+60 SFGEPLYLHIIN
-72 MNVGGKTKVGFC
+72 MNVGGETKVGFC

-89 QLGNTLIGKKWG
+89 QLGNTLIGKKWA

-123 AKYMTDA
+123 AKYQTDA
-130 YKAKF
+130 YKEKWGGA
-135 GSQLWTDQNMI
+135 LWTDQNLI

-171 EGQRVAIAKELMYI
+171 EGQKVAIAKELMYI

-207 YEKGCKVIDNPD
+207 YQKGEKVLDNTD

-252 IMVATPRGEPTIDD
+252 VMVATPKPPTAEK
-266 YQIVVKKVDSSNP
+266 YQIVVKKVDSGNP
-279 TKGLPGATFS
+279 TKGLAGAEFS
-289 LTMVGSDDPSFP
+289 LEMVGSTDPKYP
-301 MTGVTGQD
+301 LTGVTGQD
-309 GTYTFKPLKAGTY
+309 GTYTFKSLKAGTY
-322 QVTETEAPEG
+322 QVTETKAPDG

-339 PYTVTLPMNGQKTVT
+339 PYTVTLPTNGQQTVT
-354 VTATD
+354 VTALD
-359 TPITTSS
+359 TPITLAS
-366 GSIRKVDKDIPT
+366 GSIRKVDKDRPT

-393 NFKYEGQTVAGGAL
+393 NFTYEGQTVEGGAL

-416 VGSYIAE
+416 VGSYVAE

-443 WDKKSDVTL
+443 WDKKNEVKL

-588 GAGRIFLENM
+588 GTGRIFLENM

-609 VPKGYN
+609 VPQGYN

-709 EFQVNAGKTEVGI
+709 EFQVNAGVTNVGI

-739 IVGGGVEGAKFEIF
+739 IVGGGVKDAKFEIF

-792 FTEVEAPEG
+792 FTEVEAPAG

-855 DGTSGTGGTVIGEKV
+855 GGTSGTGGTVIGEKV
-870 TDQNGVCSWTGLKAG
+870 TDQNGVCSWTSLKAG

-928 LLIKKVDAKNP
+928 LLIKKVDAKHP

-979 PEKTIIVTEVEAPA
+979 PEKTIIVTEIEAPA

-1023 LVIEKTDAATGKLLP
+1023 LVIEKTDAATGKLLS

-1059 NNLTIESGTLS
+1059 NDLTIESGTLS

-1126 ANPST
+1126 ANP
-1131 CSLLIKKVCSINTDK
+1131 
-1146 MLEGAVFDVRYADGS
+1146 
-1161 VVGDSNGVYETGADG
+1161 
-1176 TILITGLEAN
+1176 
-1186 KAIIVTETKAP
+1186 
-1197 NGFAIDTKPQT
+1197 
-1208 VTTIAGKVVQLT
+1208 
-1220 FANAPYGKL
+1220 
-1229 VIEKRDAETNNLLPG
+1229 
-1244 AEFRV
+1244 
-1249 TTAAGCEVGQNGV
+1249 
-1262 IGDTTLTSNGIF
+1262 
-1274 RTDAD
+1274 
-1279 GKITI
+1279 
-1284 SNLRPGNY
+1284 
-1292 IITEIKAPDG
+1292 
-1302 YLIDDPTRN
+1302 
-1311 VTVTAGD
+1311 
-1318 TQTIVFK
+1318 
-1325 NHSTCSLLIKKV
+1325 STCSLLIKKV

-1480 TITNVRPGSYVITEI
+1480 TITNVRPGNYVITEI

-1645 KIEVAKLN
+1645 KIEVAKMN

-1720 HKIDSVTKKGIQ
+1720 HKIDSVTRKGIQ

>member
-27 AFAASSE
+27 AFAAPSGS
-34 NMPSEIT
+34 MPSEIT
-41 LKKSDYFLDTDGSK
+41 LQKSDYFLDTDGSK

-60 SFDKPLYLHIIN
+60 SFGEPLYLHIIN

-123 AKYMTDA
+123 AQYQNDA
-130 YKAKF
+130 YKEKWN
-135 GSQLWTDQNMI
+135 GELWTDQNLI

-163 GAAIPSDA
+163 GTAIPSDA
-171 EGQRVAIAKELMYI
+171 EGQKVAIAKELMYI

-207 YEKGCKVIDNPD
+207 YQKGEKVLDNTD

-252 IMVATPRGEPTIDD
+252 IMVATPKNEPTSDTYRI
-266 YQIVVKKVDSSNP
+266 IVKKVDSSNP
-279 TKGLPGATFS
+279 TKGLAGATFS
-289 LTMVGSDDPSFP
+289 LEMVGSDDPSFP
-301 MTGVTGQD
+301 KPGVTGQD
-309 GTYTFKPLKAGTY
+309 GTYIFDRLKAGTY
-322 QVTETEAPEG
+322 QVTETKAPEG

-339 PYTVTLPMNGQKTVT
+339 PYTVTLPTNGQKTVT
-354 VTATD
+354 VTALD
-359 TPITTSS
+359 TPITLAS
-366 GSIRKVDKDIPT
+366 GSIRKVDKDRPT

-393 NFKYEGQTVAGGAL
+393 NFTYEGQTVEGGAL

-416 VGSYIAE
+416 VGSYVAE

-443 WDKKSDVTL
+443 WDKKNEVKL

-588 GAGRIFLENM
+588 GTGRIFLENM

-609 VPKGYN
+609 VPQGYN

-683 PNLEPGIYVAVE
+683 PNLDPGIYVAVE

-709 EFQVNAGKTEVGI
+709 EFQVNAGVTNVGI

-792 FTEVEAPEG
+792 FTEVEAPAG

-855 DGTSGTGGTVIGEKV
+855 GGTSGTGGTVIGEKV
-870 TDQNGVCSWTGLKAG
+870 TDQNGVCSWTSLKAG

-928 LLIKKVDAKNP
+928 LLIKKVDAKHP

-979 PEKTIIVTEVEAPA
+979 PEKTIIVTEIEAPA

-1023 LVIEKTDAATGKLLP
+1023 LVIEKTDAATGKLLS

-1059 NNLTIESGTLS
+1059 NDLTIESGTLS

-1131 CSLLIKKVCSINTDK
+1131 CSLLIKKVC
-1146 MLEGAVFDVRYADGS
+1146 
-1161 VVGDSNGVYETGADG
+1161 
-1176 TILITGLEAN
+1176 
-1186 KAIIVTETKAP
+1186 
-1197 NGFAIDTKPQT
+1197 
-1208 VTTIAGKVVQLT
+1208 
-1220 FANAPYGKL
+1220 
-1229 VIEKRDAETNNLLPG
+1229 
-1244 AEFRV
+1244 
-1249 TTAAGCEVGQNGV
+1249 
-1262 IGDTTLTSNGIF
+1262 
-1274 RTDAD
+1274 
-1279 GKITI
+1279 
-1284 SNLRPGNY
+1284 
-1292 IITEIKAPDG
+1292 
-1302 YLIDDPTRN
+1302 
-1311 VTVTAGD
+1311 
-1318 TQTIVFK
+1318 
-1325 NHSTCSLLIKKV
+1325 
-1337 CTENPD
+1337 TENPD
-1343 KMLEGAVF
+1343 KMLEGAIF

-1480 TITNVRPGSYVITEI
+1480 TITNVRPGSYIITEI

-1645 KIEVAKLN
+1645 KIEVAKMN

-1720 HKIDSVTKKGIQ
+1720 HKIDSVTRKGIQ

>member
-27 AFAASSE
+27 AFAAPSGS
-34 NMPSEIT
+34 MPSEIT
-41 LKKSDYFLDTDGSK
+41 LQKSDYFLDTDGSK

-60 SFDKPLYLHIIN
+60 SFGEPLYLHIIN
-72 MNVGGKTKVGFC
+72 MNVGGKTNVGFC

-123 AKYMTDA
+123 AKYQTDA
-130 YKAKF
+130 YKEKW
-135 GSQLWTDQNMI
+135 GGELWTDQNLI

-171 EGQRVAIAKELMYI
+171 EGQKVAIAKELMYI

-207 YEKGCKVIDNPD
+207 YQKGEKVLDNTD

-252 IMVATPRGEPTIDD
+252 IMVATPKKSDIPSDK

-279 TKGLPGATFS
+279 TKGLAGATFS
-289 LTMVGSDDPSFP
+289 LEMVGSDDPKFP

-309 GTYTFKPLKAGTY
+309 GTYTFKNLKAGTY

-339 PYTVTLPMNGQKTVT
+339 PYAVTLPTNGQKTVT
-354 VTATD
+354 VTALD
-359 TPITTSS
+359 TPITLAS
-366 GSIRKVDKDIPT
+366 GSIRKVDKDRPT

-393 NFKYEGQTVAGGAL
+393 NFTYEGQTVEGGAL

-416 VGSYIAE
+416 VGSYVAE

-443 WDKKSDVTL
+443 WDKKNEVKL

-558 IDSVTKEPVANCTFD
+558 IDSVTKKPVANCTFD

-709 EFQVNAGKTEVGI
+709 EFQVNAGVTNVGI

-792 FTEVEAPEG
+792 FTEVEAPAG

-855 DGTSGTGGTVIGEKV
+855 GGTSGTGGTVIGEKV
-870 TDQNGVCSWTGLKAG
+870 TDQNGVCSWTSLKAG

-928 LLIKKVDAKNP
+928 LLIKKVDAKHP

-979 PEKTIIVTEVEAPA
+979 PEKTIIVTEIEAPA

-1059 NNLTIESGTLS
+1059 NDLTIESGTLS

-1126 ANPST
+1126 ANP
-1131 CSLLIKKVCSINTDK
+1131 
-1146 MLEGAVFDVRYADGS
+1146 
-1161 VVGDSNGVYETGADG
+1161 
-1176 TILITGLEAN
+1176 
-1186 KAIIVTETKAP
+1186 
-1197 NGFAIDTKPQT
+1197 
-1208 VTTIAGKVVQLT
+1208 
-1220 FANAPYGKL
+1220 
-1229 VIEKRDAETNNLLPG
+1229 
-1244 AEFRV
+1244 
-1249 TTAAGCEVGQNGV
+1249 
-1262 IGDTTLTSNGIF
+1262 
-1274 RTDAD
+1274 
-1279 GKITI
+1279 
-1284 SNLRPGNY
+1284 
-1292 IITEIKAPDG
+1292 
-1302 YLIDDPTRN
+1302 
-1311 VTVTAGD
+1311 
-1318 TQTIVFK
+1318 
-1325 NHSTCSLLIKKV
+1325 STCSLLIKKV

-1466 TSNGIFTTGADGKI
+1466 TSNGIFTTGADGKT
-1480 TITNVRPGSYVITEI
+1480 TITNVRPGSYIITEI

-1645 KIEVAKLN
+1645 KIEVAKMN

-1720 HKIDSVTKKGIQ
+1720 HKIDSVTRKGIQ

>member
-27 AFAASSE
+27 AFAAPSGS
-34 NMPSEIT
+34 MPSEIT
-41 LKKSDYFLDTDGSK
+41 LQKSDYFLDTDGSK

-60 SFDKPLYLHIIN
+60 SFGEPLYLHIIN

-123 AKYMTDA
+123 AQYQNDA
-130 YKAKF
+130 YKEKWN
-135 GSQLWTDQNMI
+135 GELWTDQNLI

-163 GAAIPSDA
+163 GTAIPSDA
-171 EGQRVAIAKELMYI
+171 EGQKVAIAKELMYI

-207 YEKGCKVIDNPD
+207 YQKGEKVLDNTD

-252 IMVATPRGEPTIDD
+252 IMVATPKNEPTSDTYRI
-266 YQIVVKKVDSSNP
+266 IVKKVDSSNP
-279 TKGLPGATFS
+279 TKGLAGATFS
-289 LTMVGSDDPSFP
+289 LEMVGSDDPSFP
-301 MTGVTGQD
+301 KPGVTGQD
-309 GTYTFKPLKAGTY
+309 GTYIFDRLKAGTY
-322 QVTETEAPEG
+322 QVTETKAPEG

-339 PYTVTLPMNGQKTVT
+339 PYTVTLPTNGQKTVT
-354 VTATD
+354 VTALD
-359 TPITTSS
+359 TPITLAS
-366 GSIRKVDKDIPT
+366 GSIRKVDKDRPT

-393 NFKYEGQTVAGGAL
+393 NFTYEGQTVEGGAL

-416 VGSYIAE
+416 VGSYVAE

-443 WDKKSDVTL
+443 WDKKNEVKL

-588 GAGRIFLENM
+588 GTGRIFLENM

-609 VPKGYN
+609 VPQGYN

-683 PNLEPGIYVAVE
+683 PNLDPGIYVAVE

-709 EFQVNAGKTEVGI
+709 EFQVNAGVTNVGI

-792 FTEVEAPEG
+792 FTEVEAPAG

-855 DGTSGTGGTVIGEKV
+855 GGTSGTGGTVIGEKV
-870 TDQNGVCSWTGLKAG
+870 TDQNGVCSWTSLKAG

-928 LLIKKVDAKNP
+928 LLIKKVDAKHP

-979 PEKTIIVTEVEAPA
+979 PEKTIIVTEIEAPA

-1023 LVIEKTDAATGKLLP
+1023 LVIEKTDAATGKLLS

-1059 NNLTIESGTLS
+1059 NDLTIESGTLS

-1126 ANPST
+1126 ANP
-1131 CSLLIKKVCSINTDK
+1131 
-1146 MLEGAVFDVRYADGS
+1146 
-1161 VVGDSNGVYETGADG
+1161 
-1176 TILITGLEAN
+1176 
-1186 KAIIVTETKAP
+1186 
-1197 NGFAIDTKPQT
+1197 
-1208 VTTIAGKVVQLT
+1208 
-1220 FANAPYGKL
+1220 
-1229 VIEKRDAETNNLLPG
+1229 
-1244 AEFRV
+1244 
-1249 TTAAGCEVGQNGV
+1249 
-1262 IGDTTLTSNGIF
+1262 
-1274 RTDAD
+1274 
-1279 GKITI
+1279 
-1284 SNLRPGNY
+1284 
-1292 IITEIKAPDG
+1292 
-1302 YLIDDPTRN
+1302 
-1311 VTVTAGD
+1311 
-1318 TQTIVFK
+1318 
-1325 NHSTCSLLIKKV
+1325 STCSLLIKKV

-1480 TITNVRPGSYVITEI
+1480 TITNVRPGNYVITEI

-1645 KIEVAKLN
+1645 KIEVAKMN

-1720 HKIDSVTKKGIQ
+1720 HKIDSVTRKGIQ

-1757 HLNKTLEDGKYYV
+1757 HLNKALEDGRYYV

>member
-34 NMPSEIT
+34 SMPSEIT

-72 MNVGGKTKVGFC
+72 MNVGGETKVGFC

-123 AKYMTDA
+123 AKYQTDA
-130 YKAKF
+130 YKEKWGGA
-135 GSQLWTDQNMI
+135 LWTDQNMI

-171 EGQRVAIAKELMYI
+171 EGQKVAIAKELMYI

-207 YEKGCKVIDNPD
+207 YQKGEKVLDNTD

-252 IMVATPRGEPTIDD
+252 IMVATPKVQTSDE
-266 YQIVVKKVDSSNP
+266 YKIVVKKVDSSNP
-279 TKGLPGATFS
+279 TKGLAGAEFS
-289 LTMVGSDDPSFP
+289 LEMVGSDDPKFP
-301 MTGVTGQD
+301 MTGVTGQN
-309 GTYTFKPLKAGTY
+309 GTYTFTNLKAGTY
-322 QVTETEAPEG
+322 QVTETKAPED

-339 PYTVTLPMNGQKTVT
+339 PYTVTLPTNGQKTVT

-359 TPITTSS
+359 TPITIAS
-366 GSIRKVDKDIPT
+366 GSIRKVDKDRPT

-393 NFKYEGQTVAGGAL
+393 NFTYEGQTVEGGAL

-416 VGSYIAE
+416 VGSYVAE

-443 WDKKSDVTL
+443 WDKKNEVKL

-683 PNLEPGIYVAVE
+683 PDLEPGIYVAVE

-709 EFQVNAGKTEVGI
+709 EFQVNAGKTETGI

-792 FTEVEAPEG
+792 FTEVEAPAG

-855 DGTSGTGGTVIGEKV
+855 GGTSGTGGTVIGEKV

-979 PEKTIIVTEVEAPA
+979 PEKTIIVTEIEAPA

-1059 NNLTIESGTLS
+1059 NDLTIESGTLS

-1126 ANPST
+1126 ANP
-1131 CSLLIKKVCSINTDK
+1131 
-1146 MLEGAVFDVRYADGS
+1146 
-1161 VVGDSNGVYETGADG
+1161 
-1176 TILITGLEAN
+1176 
-1186 KAIIVTETKAP
+1186 
-1197 NGFAIDTKPQT
+1197 
-1208 VTTIAGKVVQLT
+1208 
-1220 FANAPYGKL
+1220 
-1229 VIEKRDAETNNLLPG
+1229 
-1244 AEFRV
+1244 
-1249 TTAAGCEVGQNGV
+1249 
-1262 IGDTTLTSNGIF
+1262 
-1274 RTDAD
+1274 
-1279 GKITI
+1279 
-1284 SNLRPGNY
+1284 
-1292 IITEIKAPDG
+1292 
-1302 YLIDDPTRN
+1302 
-1311 VTVTAGD
+1311 
-1318 TQTIVFK
+1318 
-1325 NHSTCSLLIKKV
+1325 STCSLLIKKV

-1480 TITNVRPGSYVITEI
+1480 TITNVRPGNYVITEI

-1921 NVMRWTVSGVRNDS
+1921 NIMRWTVSGVRNDS

-2061 VQSIARWTTSVYSHY
+2061 VQSIARWTTSIYSHY

-2084 KSPKLPRTGY
+2084 KSPTLPRTGY

>member
-393 NFKYEGQTVAGGAL
+393 NFKYEGQTVTGGAL

-709 EFQVNAGKTEVGI
+709 EFQVNAGVTNVGI

-792 FTEVEAPEG
+792 FTEVEAPAG

-855 DGTSGTGGTVIGEKV
+855 GGTSGTGGTAIGEKV

-979 PEKTIIVTEVEAPA
+979 PKKTIIVTEIEAPA

-1059 NNLTIESGTLS
+1059 NDLTIESGTLS

-1126 ANPST
+1126 ANP
-1131 CSLLIKKVCSINTDK
+1131 
-1146 MLEGAVFDVRYADGS
+1146 
-1161 VVGDSNGVYETGADG
+1161 
-1176 TILITGLEAN
+1176 
-1186 KAIIVTETKAP
+1186 
-1197 NGFAIDTKPQT
+1197 
-1208 VTTIAGKVVQLT
+1208 
-1220 FANAPYGKL
+1220 
-1229 VIEKRDAETNNLLPG
+1229 
-1244 AEFRV
+1244 
-1249 TTAAGCEVGQNGV
+1249 
-1262 IGDTTLTSNGIF
+1262 
-1274 RTDAD
+1274 
-1279 GKITI
+1279 
-1284 SNLRPGNY
+1284 
-1292 IITEIKAPDG
+1292 
-1302 YLIDDPTRN
+1302 
-1311 VTVTAGD
+1311 
-1318 TQTIVFK
+1318 
-1325 NHSTCSLLIKKV
+1325 STCSLLIKKV

-1480 TITNVRPGSYVITEI
+1480 TITNVRPGNYVITEI

-1645 KIEVAKLN
+1645 KIEVAKMN

-1720 HKIDSVTKKGIQ
+1720 HKIDSVTRKGIQ

>member
-558 IDSVTKEPVANCTFD
+558 INSVTKEPVANCTFD

-709 EFQVNAGKTEVGI
+709 EFQVNAGVTNVGI

-792 FTEVEAPEG
+792 FTEVEAPAG

-855 DGTSGTGGTVIGEKV
+855 GGTSGTGGTVIGEKV

-928 LLIKKVDAKNP
+928 LLIKKVDAKHP

-979 PEKTIIVTEVEAPA
+979 PEKTIIVTEIEAPA

-1023 LVIEKTDAATGKLLP
+1023 LVIEKTDAATGKLLS

-1059 NNLTIESGTLS
+1059 NDLTIESGTLS

-1126 ANPST
+1126 ANP
-1131 CSLLIKKVCSINTDK
+1131 
-1146 MLEGAVFDVRYADGS
+1146 
-1161 VVGDSNGVYETGADG
+1161 
-1176 TILITGLEAN
+1176 
-1186 KAIIVTETKAP
+1186 
-1197 NGFAIDTKPQT
+1197 
-1208 VTTIAGKVVQLT
+1208 
-1220 FANAPYGKL
+1220 
-1229 VIEKRDAETNNLLPG
+1229 
-1244 AEFRV
+1244 
-1249 TTAAGCEVGQNGV
+1249 
-1262 IGDTTLTSNGIF
+1262 
-1274 RTDAD
+1274 
-1279 GKITI
+1279 
-1284 SNLRPGNY
+1284 
-1292 IITEIKAPDG
+1292 
-1302 YLIDDPTRN
+1302 
-1311 VTVTAGD
+1311 
-1318 TQTIVFK
+1318 
-1325 NHSTCSLLIKKV
+1325 STCSLLIKKV

-1480 TITNVRPGSYVITEI
+1480 TITNVRPGNYVITEI

-1645 KIEVAKLN
+1645 KIEVAKMN

-1720 HKIDSVTKKGIQ
+1720 HKIDSVTRKGIQ

>member
-1 MRTKIGTRLLS
+1 VRQKIGTRLLS

-27 AFAASSE
+27 AFAAPSGS
-34 NMPSEIT
+34 MPSEIT
-41 LKKSDYFLDTDGSK
+41 LQKSDYFLDTDGSK

-60 SFDKPLYLHIIN
+60 SFGEPLYLHIIN
-72 MNVGGKTKVGFC
+72 MNVGGKTKIGFC

-123 AKYMTDA
+123 AKYQTDA
-130 YKAKF
+130 YKEKW
-135 GSQLWTDQNMI
+135 GGELWTDQNLI

-171 EGQRVAIAKELMYI
+171 EGQKVAIAKELMYI

-207 YEKGCKVIDNPD
+207 YQKGEKVLDNTD

-252 IMVATPRGEPTIDD
+252 IMVATPSIPTAES

-279 TKGLPGATFS
+279 TKGLSGATFS
-289 LTMVGSDDPSFP
+289 LTMVGSTKTL
-301 MTGVTGQD
+301 TGVTGQD
-309 GTYTFKPLKAGTY
+309 GTYTFKNLKAGTY
-322 QVTETEAPEG
+322 QVTETKAPDG

-339 PYTVTLPMNGQKTVT
+339 PYTVTLPTNGQKTVT
-354 VTATD
+354 VTALD
-359 TPITTSS
+359 TPITLAS
-366 GSIRKVDKDIPT
+366 GSIRKVDKDRPT

-393 NFKYEGQTVAGGAL
+393 NFTYEGQTVEGGAL

-416 VGSYIAE
+416 VGSYVAE

-443 WDKKSDVTL
+443 WDKKNEVKL

-580 YHETLTTD
+580 YHEALTTD

-709 EFQVNAGKTEVGI
+709 EFQVNAGVTNVGI

-792 FTEVEAPEG
+792 FTEVEAPAG

-855 DGTSGTGGTVIGEKV
+855 GGTSGTGGTVIGEKV

-979 PEKTIIVTEVEAPA
+979 PKKTIIVTEIEAPA

-1126 ANPST
+1126 ANP
-1131 CSLLIKKVCSINTDK
+1131 
-1146 MLEGAVFDVRYADGS
+1146 
-1161 VVGDSNGVYETGADG
+1161 
-1176 TILITGLEAN
+1176 
-1186 KAIIVTETKAP
+1186 
-1197 NGFAIDTKPQT
+1197 
-1208 VTTIAGKVVQLT
+1208 
-1220 FANAPYGKL
+1220 
-1229 VIEKRDAETNNLLPG
+1229 
-1244 AEFRV
+1244 
-1249 TTAAGCEVGQNGV
+1249 
-1262 IGDTTLTSNGIF
+1262 
-1274 RTDAD
+1274 
-1279 GKITI
+1279 
-1284 SNLRPGNY
+1284 
-1292 IITEIKAPDG
+1292 
-1302 YLIDDPTRN
+1302 
-1311 VTVTAGD
+1311 
-1318 TQTIVFK
+1318 
-1325 NHSTCSLLIKKV
+1325 STCSLLIKKV

-1480 TITNVRPGSYVITEI
+1480 TITNVRPGNYIITEI

-1720 HKIDSVTKKGIQ
+1720 HKIDSVTRKGIQ

-1921 NVMRWTVSGVRNDS
+1921 NIMRWTVSGVRNDS

-2061 VQSIARWTTSVYSHY
+2061 VQSIARWTTSIYSHY

>member
-1 MRTKIGTRLLS
+1 VRTKIGTRLLS

-27 AFAASSE
+27 AFAAPSGS
-34 NMPSEIT
+34 MPSEIT
-41 LKKSDYFLDTDGSK
+41 LQKSDYFLDTDGSK

-60 SFDKPLYLHIIN
+60 SFGEPLYLHIIN
-72 MNVGGKTKVGFC
+72 MNVGGKTQVGFC

-123 AKYMTDA
+123 AKYQTDA
-130 YKAKF
+130 YKEKW
-135 GSQLWTDQNMI
+135 GGELWTDQNLI

-171 EGQRVAIAKELMYI
+171 EGQKVAIAKELMYI

-207 YEKGCKVIDNPD
+207 YQKGEKVLDNTD
-219 CWPDVDVTLYHYIG
+219 CWPDVDVTLYRYIG

-252 IMVATPRGEPTIDD
+252 VMVATPKKEPTGDTYRI
-266 YQIVVKKVDSSNP
+266 IVKKVDSSNP
-279 TKGLPGATFS
+279 TKGLAGATFS
-289 LTMVGSDDPSFP
+289 LEMVGSDGPSFP
-301 MTGVTGQD
+301 KTGVTGQD
-309 GTYTFKPLKAGTY
+309 GTYIFDRLEAGTY
-322 QVTETEAPEG
+322 KVTETEAPEG

-339 PYTVTLPMNGQKTVT
+339 PYAVTLPTNGQNTVT
-354 VTATD
+354 VTALD
-359 TPITTSS
+359 TPITLAS
-366 GSIRKVDKDIPT
+366 GSIRKVDKDRPT

-393 NFKYEGQTVAGGAL
+393 NFTYEGQTVEGGAL

-416 VGSYIAE
+416 VGSYVAE

-443 WDKKSDVTL
+443 WDKKNEVKL

-709 EFQVNAGKTEVGI
+709 EFQVNAGVTNVGI

-792 FTEVEAPEG
+792 FTEVEAPAG

-855 DGTSGTGGTVIGEKV
+855 GGTSGTGGTVIGEKV

-928 LLIKKVDAKNP
+928 LLIKKVDAKHP

-979 PEKTIIVTEVEAPA
+979 PEKTIIVTEIEAPA

-1059 NNLTIESGTLS
+1059 NDLTIESGTLS

-1126 ANPST
+1126 ANP
-1131 CSLLIKKVCSINTDK
+1131 
-1146 MLEGAVFDVRYADGS
+1146 
-1161 VVGDSNGVYETGADG
+1161 
-1176 TILITGLEAN
+1176 
-1186 KAIIVTETKAP
+1186 
-1197 NGFAIDTKPQT
+1197 
-1208 VTTIAGKVVQLT
+1208 
-1220 FANAPYGKL
+1220 
-1229 VIEKRDAETNNLLPG
+1229 
-1244 AEFRV
+1244 
-1249 TTAAGCEVGQNGV
+1249 
-1262 IGDTTLTSNGIF
+1262 
-1274 RTDAD
+1274 
-1279 GKITI
+1279 
-1284 SNLRPGNY
+1284 
-1292 IITEIKAPDG
+1292 
-1302 YLIDDPTRN
+1302 
-1311 VTVTAGD
+1311 
-1318 TQTIVFK
+1318 
-1325 NHSTCSLLIKKV
+1325 STCSLLIKKV

-1480 TITNVRPGSYVITEI
+1480 TITNVRPGNYIITEI

-1645 KIEVAKLN
+1645 KIEVAKMN

-1720 HKIDSVTKKGIQ
+1720 HKIDSVTRKGIQ

>member
-27 AFAASSE
+27 AFAAPSGS
-34 NMPSEIT
+34 MPSEIT
-41 LKKSDYFLDTDGSK
+41 LQKSDYFLDTDGSK

-60 SFDKPLYLHIIN
+60 SFGEPLYLHIIN
-72 MNVGGKTKVGFC
+72 MNVGGKTQVGFC

-123 AKYMTDA
+123 AKYQTDA
-130 YKAKF
+130 YKEKW
-135 GSQLWTDQNMI
+135 GGELWTDQNLI

-171 EGQRVAIAKELMYI
+171 EGQKVAIAKELMYI

-207 YEKGCKVIDNPD
+207 YQKGEKVLDNTD
-219 CWPDVDVTLYHYIG
+219 CWPDVDVTLYRYIG

-252 IMVATPRGEPTIDD
+252 VMVATPKKSDIPSDK

-279 TKGLPGATFS
+279 TKGLAGATFS
-289 LTMVGSDDPSFP
+289 LEMVGSDDPKFP

-309 GTYTFKPLKAGTY
+309 GTYTFKNLKAGTY

-339 PYTVTLPMNGQKTVT
+339 PYAVTLPTNGQKTVT
-354 VTATD
+354 VTALD
-359 TPITTSS
+359 TPITLAS
-366 GSIRKVDKDIPT
+366 GSIRKVDKDRPT

-393 NFKYEGQTVAGGAL
+393 NFTYEGQTVEGGAL

-416 VGSYIAE
+416 VGSYVAE

-443 WDKKSDVTL
+443 WDKKNEVKL

-709 EFQVNAGKTEVGI
+709 EFQVNAGVTNVGI

-792 FTEVEAPEG
+792 FTEVEAPAG

-855 DGTSGTGGTVIGEKV
+855 GGTSGTGGTVIGEKV
-870 TDQNGVCSWTGLKAG
+870 TDQNGVCSWTSLKAG

-979 PEKTIIVTEVEAPA
+979 PKKTIIVTEIEAPA

-1059 NNLTIESGTLS
+1059 NDLTIESGTLS

-1089 PGNYTIT
+1089 PGHYTIT

-1126 ANPST
+1126 ANP
-1131 CSLLIKKVCSINTDK
+1131 
-1146 MLEGAVFDVRYADGS
+1146 
-1161 VVGDSNGVYETGADG
+1161 
-1176 TILITGLEAN
+1176 
-1186 KAIIVTETKAP
+1186 
-1197 NGFAIDTKPQT
+1197 
-1208 VTTIAGKVVQLT
+1208 
-1220 FANAPYGKL
+1220 
-1229 VIEKRDAETNNLLPG
+1229 
-1244 AEFRV
+1244 
-1249 TTAAGCEVGQNGV
+1249 
-1262 IGDTTLTSNGIF
+1262 
-1274 RTDAD
+1274 
-1279 GKITI
+1279 
-1284 SNLRPGNY
+1284 
-1292 IITEIKAPDG
+1292 
-1302 YLIDDPTRN
+1302 
-1311 VTVTAGD
+1311 
-1318 TQTIVFK
+1318 
-1325 NHSTCSLLIKKV
+1325 STCSLLIKKV

-1480 TITNVRPGSYVITEI
+1480 TITNVRPGNYVITEI

-1645 KIEVAKLN
+1645 KIEVAKMN

-1720 HKIDSVTKKGIQ
+1720 HKIDSVTRKGIQ